1 MDKYEYLLKVDQIEK
16 LMKKKD
22 YQTAVQIAD
31 TIDWRR
37 IKNLNVLYAVSEV
50 YEKTERYEDC
60 MEILSIAYDRAPV
73 GRLVLYKMTEV
84 AIRMGNLDEA
94 ISLYQDFVK
103 VAPHDQSRFILKYQI
118 YRDHGYSLEDQIKV
132 LKEYKTHEYQEKWAY
147 ELASLYAQAGMEKE
161 CVQECD
167 ELILW
172 FSEGEY
178 VVKALELKQ
187 QYEPLTASQQ
197 MKYQQAQNP
206 SYQEE
211 VSFEEDG
218 FSTADLQAELA
229 ANVGEMLL
237 EDATIEIPEL
247 GGEEKPGEMT
257 SEIELEELV
266 LPGES
271 KQTEAVQEP
280 ELEIGLEEFT
290 LPEDKLQESE
300 EDSVIELEDFTLPG
314 MEKASPGERIHSQG
328 EDTLEEVDEPELVLE
343 DFPLVSEEVTPAL
356 EEIAFGDKEESVE
369 PEKET
374 ELVIEDF
381 TLEGEETSQS
391 ANPEPELEVSVE
403 ELSFEDEEESVEP
416 EEEPELVIEDFTL
429 EGEETSQ
436 SANPEPEPEVSVE
449 ELSFE
454 DEEESVEPEEEPELV
469 MEDFTLGGE
478 EPSQPANPEPEVSV
492 EEINFEDE
500 EESVEPEEE
509 PELVIEDFTLE
520 GEEPSQPVEP
530 ESEPEVS
537 VEEISFEDEEDSA
550 EPEEAEL
557 VIEDFTLE
565 GEEPSQPVDE
575 PEPEPEV
582 SLEEITFGDGEESIE
597 PEAEVSMEGITFEDE
612 TDSAEP
618 EDEDELVMEDFT
630 LEAEEVSQPDIISED
645 ATPENDTEPEETE
658 TIHGILA
665 KWENKIAEAEAVLE
679 AKAEQEQERKEKVKQ
694 ETVELMKL
702 ISGISE
708 EIPKDVQEILEEF
721 DKKEEPKKD
730 KKEEKTETELEAKK
744 EEEILAIEELK
755 PEPTLLK
762 REKLSGDTASMN
774 MIQELERAL
783 ATEMSQKAV
792 DAGHLTVEQVRLFD
806 YFTSVRGMSEQLS
819 TLFKGNPRSEMTTSS
834 SGNLVIT
841 GEPGNGKTTLAIDI
855 VKAFQKQNQM
865 EGSKLA
871 KITGKRLNTKDIY
884 EVFASLKGGALIIER
899 AGGISEATM
908 MALSLT
914 METDTGGLLVI
925 LEDTSQ
931 EIAKLFHKNKNFASK
946 FEYTIDIPVF
956 TNDELVAFG
965 KSYALEQEY
974 TFDEFALLALY
985 GEIGSRQTNDHLVTV
1000 AEVKEIIDAAIEH
1013 AKKGSIRH
1021 LIERVTKKSQDE
1033 YGNKLLREADF
1044 GE

>member
-1 MDKYEYLLKVDQIEK
+1 
-16 LMKKKD
+16 MKKKD
-22 YQTAVQIAD
+22 YQMAVQIAD

-37 IKNLNVLYAVSEV
+37 IKNLNVLYAVSEA
-50 YEKTERYEDC
+50 YEKAERYEDC

-73 GRLVLYKMTEV
+73 GRLVLYKMTEI

-94 ISLYQDFVK
+94 IALYQDFVK

-118 YRDHGYSLEDQIKV
+118 YRDRKYSLEDQIKV

-178 VVKALELKQ
+178 VAKALELKQ

-211 VSFEEDG
+211 ISFEEDR

-229 ANVGEMLL
+229 ANVGELLL
-237 EDATIEIPEL
+237 ENATIEIPEL
-247 GGEEKPGEMT
+247 EEEKKSKQRT
-257 SEIELEELV
+257 SKIEIEELV
-266 LPGES
+266 FPGKSPEP
-271 KQTEAVQEP
+271 EAVPEP
-280 ELEIGLEEFT
+280 VLEIGLEEFT
-290 LPEDKLQESE
+290 LPEEDTQKPEEESA
-300 EDSVIELEDFTLPG
+300 IELEDFTMPG
-314 MEKASPGERIHSQG
+314 IIHSQ
-328 EDTLEEVDEPELVLE
+328 EDEEPEIIM
-343 DFPLVSEEVTPAL
+343 EELTL
-356 EEIAFGDKEESVE
+356 GNEEEPVE
-369 PEKET
+369 PEEP
-374 ELVIEDF
+374 EVVVEEF
-381 TLEGEETSQS
+381 SLEEEEVSQS
-391 ANPEPELEVSVE
+391 EEPEPELEITME
-403 ELSFEDEEESVEP
+403 ELTLGDEEEPVEPEEAFEVVVEDFSLEEEEDSQLAEPEPELEITMEEITLGDEEEPVEPELEIIMEEITLETEEESVEP
-416 EEEPELVIEDFTL
+416 EEAPEVVVEDFLLEEEEISQPDEAEPKSEITMEEMILEDEEEAVEPEE
-429 EGEETSQ
+429 
-436 SANPEPEPEVSVE
+436 EPEVMMEDFSLEEEEISQSEEPKPELEIAME
-449 ELSFE
+449 ELTLE
-454 DEEESVEPEEEPELV
+454 TEEESVEPEEV
-469 MEDFTLGGE
+469 
-478 EPSQPANPEPEVSV
+478 PEVV
-492 EEINFEDE
+492 
-500 EESVEPEEE
+500 V
-509 PELVIEDFTLE
+509 
-520 GEEPSQPVEP
+520 
-530 ESEPEVS
+530 
-537 VEEISFEDEEDSA
+537 
-550 EPEEAEL
+550 
-557 VIEDFTLE
+557 
-565 GEEPSQPVDE
+565 
-575 PEPEPEV
+575 
-582 SLEEITFGDGEESIE
+582 
-597 PEAEVSMEGITFEDE
+597 
-612 TDSAEP
+612 
-618 EDEDELVMEDFT
+618 
-630 LEAEEVSQPDIISED
+630 EEVSQPDE
-645 ATPENDTEPEETE
+645 AEPESEITMEEMTLGDEEEPKEAE

-665 KWENKIAEAEAVLE
+665 KWEDKIAAAEAVLE

-721 DKKEEPKKD
+721 DKKEKPE
-730 KKEEKTETELEAKK
+730 KEEKEEPPQSKPEAKK

-755 PEPTLLK
+755 SEPTLLK

-783 ATEMSQKAV
+783 ATEVSQKAV
-792 DAGHLTVEQVRLFD
+792 DAGHLTIEQVRLFD
-806 YFTSVRGMSEQLS
+806 YFTAVRGMSEQLS
-819 TLFKGNPRSEMTTSS
+819 MLFKGNPRSEMTTSS
-834 SGNLVIT
+834 SGNLVVT

-855 VKAFQKQNQM
+855 VKALQKQNQM

-884 EVFASLKGGALIIER
+884 EVLASLKGGALIIER

-908 MALSLT
+908 MALSLA

-925 LEDTSQ
+925 LEDTSE

-985 GEIGSRQTNDHLVTV
+985 GEIGSRQTNDHMVTV

-1044 GE
+1044 ED

>member
-22 YQTAVQIAD
+22 YQMAVQIAD

-37 IKNLNVLYAVSEV
+37 IKNLNVLYAVSEA
-50 YEKTERYEDC
+50 YEKAERYEDC

-73 GRLVLYKMTEV
+73 GRLVLYKMTEI

-94 ISLYQDFVK
+94 IALYQDFVK

-118 YRDHGYSLEDQIKV
+118 YRDRKYSLEDQIKV

-178 VVKALELKQ
+178 VAKALELKQ

-211 VSFEEDG
+211 ISFEEDR

-229 ANVGEMLL
+229 ANVGELLL
-237 EDATIEIPEL
+237 ENATIEIPEL
-247 GGEEKPGEMT
+247 EEEKKSKQRT
-257 SEIELEELV
+257 SKIEIEELV
-266 LPGES
+266 FPGKS
-271 KQTEAVQEP
+271 PEP
-280 ELEIGLEEFT
+280 EVVPEPVLEIGLEEFT
-290 LPEDKLQESE
+290 LPEEDTQKPEEESA
-300 EDSVIELEDFTLPG
+300 IELEDFTMPG
-314 MEKASPGERIHSQG
+314 IIHSQ
-328 EDTLEEVDEPELVLE
+328 EDEEPEIIM
-343 DFPLVSEEVTPAL
+343 EELTL
-356 EEIAFGDKEESVE
+356 GNEEEPVE
-369 PEKET
+369 PEEP
-374 ELVIEDF
+374 EVVVEDF
-381 TLEGEETSQS
+381 SLEEEEVSQS
-391 ANPEPELEVSVE
+391 EEPEPELEITME
-403 ELSFEDEEESVEP
+403 ELTLGDEEEPVEPELEIIMEEITLETEEESVEP
-416 EEEPELVIEDFTL
+416 EEV
-429 EGEETSQ
+429 
-436 SANPEPEPEVSVE
+436 PEVV
-449 ELSFE
+449 
-454 DEEESVEPEEEPELV
+454 V
-469 MEDFTLGGE
+469 
-478 EPSQPANPEPEVSV
+478 
-492 EEINFEDE
+492 
-500 EESVEPEEE
+500 
-509 PELVIEDFTLE
+509 
-520 GEEPSQPVEP
+520 
-530 ESEPEVS
+530 
-537 VEEISFEDEEDSA
+537 
-550 EPEEAEL
+550 
-557 VIEDFTLE
+557 
-565 GEEPSQPVDE
+565 
-575 PEPEPEV
+575 
-582 SLEEITFGDGEESIE
+582 
-597 PEAEVSMEGITFEDE
+597 
-612 TDSAEP
+612 
-618 EDEDELVMEDFT
+618 
-630 LEAEEVSQPDIISED
+630 EEVSQPDE
-645 ATPENDTEPEETE
+645 AEPESEITMEEMTLGEEEPKEAE

-665 KWENKIAEAEAVLE
+665 KWEDKIAAAEAVLE

-721 DKKEEPKKD
+721 DKKEKPE
-730 KKEEKTETELEAKK
+730 KEEKEEPPQSKPEAKK

-755 PEPTLLK
+755 SEPTLLK

-783 ATEMSQKAV
+783 ATEVSQKAV
-792 DAGHLTVEQVRLFD
+792 DAGHLTIEQVRLFD
-806 YFTSVRGMSEQLS
+806 YFTAVRGMSEQLS
-819 TLFKGNPRSEMTTSS
+819 MLFKENPRSEMTTSS
-834 SGNLVIT
+834 SGNLVVT

-855 VKAFQKQNQM
+855 VKALQKQNQM

-884 EVFASLKGGALIIER
+884 EVLASLKGGALIIER

-908 MALSLT
+908 MALSLA

-925 LEDTSQ
+925 LEDTSE

-985 GEIGSRQTNDHLVTV
+985 GEIGSRQTNDHMVTV

-1044 GE
+1044 ED

>member
-22 YQTAVQIAD
+22 YQMAVQIAD

-37 IKNLNVLYAVSEV
+37 IKNLNVLYAVSEA
-50 YEKTERYEDC
+50 YEKAERYEDC

-73 GRLVLYKMTEV
+73 GRLVLYKMTEI

-94 ISLYQDFVK
+94 IALYQDFVK

-118 YRDHGYSLEDQIKV
+118 YRDRKYSLEDQIKV

-178 VVKALELKQ
+178 VAKALELKQ

-211 VSFEEDG
+211 ISFEEDR

-229 ANVGEMLL
+229 ANVGELLL
-237 EDATIEIPEL
+237 ENATIEIPEL
-247 GGEEKPGEMT
+247 EEKKKSKQRT
-257 SEIELEELV
+257 SKIEIEELV
-266 LPGES
+266 FPGKSPEP
-271 KQTEAVQEP
+271 EAVPEP
-280 ELEIGLEEFT
+280 VLEIGLEEFT
-290 LPEDKLQESE
+290 LPEEDTQKPEEESA
-300 EDSVIELEDFTLPG
+300 IELEDFTMPG
-314 MEKASPGERIHSQG
+314 IIHSQ
-328 EDTLEEVDEPELVLE
+328 EDEEPEIIM
-343 DFPLVSEEVTPAL
+343 EELTL
-356 EEIAFGDKEESVE
+356 GNEEEPVE
-369 PEKET
+369 PEEP
-374 ELVIEDF
+374 EVVVEDF
-381 TLEGEETSQS
+381 SLEEEEVSQS
-391 ANPEPELEVSVE
+391 EEPEPELEITME
-403 ELSFEDEEESVEP
+403 ELTLGDEEEPVEPELEIIMEELTLETEEESVEP
-416 EEEPELVIEDFTL
+416 EEAPEVVVEDFLLEEEEISQPDEAEPESEITMEEMILGDEEEAVEPEEEPEVMMEDFSL
-429 EGEETSQ
+429 EEEEISQ
-436 SANPEPEPEVSVE
+436 SEEPEPELEIAME
-449 ELSFE
+449 ELTLE
-454 DEEESVEPEEEPELV
+454 TEEESVEPEEV
-469 MEDFTLGGE
+469 
-478 EPSQPANPEPEVSV
+478 PEVV
-492 EEINFEDE
+492 
-500 EESVEPEEE
+500 V
-509 PELVIEDFTLE
+509 
-520 GEEPSQPVEP
+520 
-530 ESEPEVS
+530 
-537 VEEISFEDEEDSA
+537 
-550 EPEEAEL
+550 
-557 VIEDFTLE
+557 
-565 GEEPSQPVDE
+565 
-575 PEPEPEV
+575 
-582 SLEEITFGDGEESIE
+582 
-597 PEAEVSMEGITFEDE
+597 
-612 TDSAEP
+612 
-618 EDEDELVMEDFT
+618 
-630 LEAEEVSQPDIISED
+630 EEVSQPDE
-645 ATPENDTEPEETE
+645 AEPESEITMEEMTLGDEEEPKEAE

-665 KWENKIAEAEAVLE
+665 KWEDKIAAAEAVLE

-721 DKKEEPKKD
+721 DKKEKPE
-730 KKEEKTETELEAKK
+730 KEEKEEPPQSKPEAKK

-755 PEPTLLK
+755 SEPTLLK

-783 ATEMSQKAV
+783 ATEVSQKAV
-792 DAGHLTVEQVRLFD
+792 DAGHLTIEQVRLFD
-806 YFTSVRGMSEQLS
+806 YFTAVRGMSEQLS
-819 TLFKGNPRSEMTTSS
+819 MLFKGNPRSEMTTSS
-834 SGNLVIT
+834 SGNLVVT

-855 VKAFQKQNQM
+855 VKALQKQNQM

-884 EVFASLKGGALIIER
+884 EVLASLKGGALIIER

-908 MALSLT
+908 MALSLA

-925 LEDTSQ
+925 LEDTSE

-985 GEIGSRQTNDHLVTV
+985 GEIGSRQTNDHMVTV

-1044 GE
+1044 ED

>member
-22 YQTAVQIAD
+22 YQMAVQIAD

-37 IKNLNVLYAVSEV
+37 IKNLNVLYAVSEA
-50 YEKTERYEDC
+50 YEKAERYEDC

-73 GRLVLYKMTEV
+73 GRLVLYKMTEI

-94 ISLYQDFVK
+94 IALYQDFVK

-118 YRDHGYSLEDQIKV
+118 YRDRKYSLEDQIKV

-178 VVKALELKQ
+178 VAKALELKQ

-211 VSFEEDG
+211 ISFEEDR

-229 ANVGEMLL
+229 ANVGELLL
-237 EDATIEIPEL
+237 ENATIEIPEL
-247 GGEEKPGEMT
+247 EEEKKSKQRT
-257 SEIELEELV
+257 SKIEIEELV
-266 LPGES
+266 FPGKSPEP
-271 KQTEAVQEP
+271 EAVPEP
-280 ELEIGLEEFT
+280 VLEIGLEEFT
-290 LPEDKLQESE
+290 LPEEDTQKPEEESA
-300 EDSVIELEDFTLPG
+300 IELEDFTMPG
-314 MEKASPGERIHSQG
+314 IIHSQ
-328 EDTLEEVDEPELVLE
+328 EDEEPEIIM
-343 DFPLVSEEVTPAL
+343 EELTL
-356 EEIAFGDKEESVE
+356 GNEEEPVE
-369 PEKET
+369 PEEP
-374 ELVIEDF
+374 EVVVEEF
-381 TLEGEETSQS
+381 SLEEEEVSQS
-391 ANPEPELEVSVE
+391 EEPEPELEITME
-403 ELSFEDEEESVEP
+403 ELTLGDEEEPIEPEEALEVVVEDFSLEEEEDSQLAEPEPELEITMEEITLGDEEEPVEPELEIIMEELTLETEEESVEP
-416 EEEPELVIEDFTL
+416 EEAPEVVVEDFLLEEEEISQPDEAEPESEITMEEMILGDEEEAVEPEEEPEVMMEDFSL
-429 EGEETSQ
+429 EEEEISQ
-436 SANPEPEPEVSVE
+436 SEEPEPELEIAME
-449 ELSFE
+449 ELTLE
-454 DEEESVEPEEEPELV
+454 TEEESVEPEEV
-469 MEDFTLGGE
+469 
-478 EPSQPANPEPEVSV
+478 PEVV
-492 EEINFEDE
+492 
-500 EESVEPEEE
+500 V
-509 PELVIEDFTLE
+509 
-520 GEEPSQPVEP
+520 
-530 ESEPEVS
+530 
-537 VEEISFEDEEDSA
+537 
-550 EPEEAEL
+550 
-557 VIEDFTLE
+557 
-565 GEEPSQPVDE
+565 
-575 PEPEPEV
+575 
-582 SLEEITFGDGEESIE
+582 
-597 PEAEVSMEGITFEDE
+597 
-612 TDSAEP
+612 
-618 EDEDELVMEDFT
+618 
-630 LEAEEVSQPDIISED
+630 EEVSQPDE
-645 ATPENDTEPEETE
+645 AEPESEITMEEMTLGDEEEPKEAE

-665 KWENKIAEAEAVLE
+665 KWEDKIAAAEAVLE

-721 DKKEEPKKD
+721 DKKEKPE
-730 KKEEKTETELEAKK
+730 KEEKEEPPQSKPEAKK

-755 PEPTLLK
+755 SEPTLLK

-783 ATEMSQKAV
+783 ATEVSQKAV
-792 DAGHLTVEQVRLFD
+792 DAGHLTIEQVRLFD
-806 YFTSVRGMSEQLS
+806 YFTAVRGMSEQLS
-819 TLFKGNPRSEMTTSS
+819 MLFKGNPRSEMTTSS
-834 SGNLVIT
+834 SGNLVVT

-855 VKAFQKQNQM
+855 VKALQKQNQM

-884 EVFASLKGGALIIER
+884 EVLASLKGGALIIER

-908 MALSLT
+908 MALSLA

-925 LEDTSQ
+925 LEDTSE

-985 GEIGSRQTNDHLVTV
+985 GEIGSRQTNDHMVTV

-1044 GE
+1044 ED

>member
-22 YQTAVQIAD
+22 YQMAVQIAD

-37 IKNLNVLYAVSEV
+37 IKNLNVLYAVSEA
-50 YEKTERYEDC
+50 YEKAERYEDC

-73 GRLVLYKMTEV
+73 GRLVLYKMTEI

-94 ISLYQDFVK
+94 IALYQDFVK

-118 YRDHGYSLEDQIKV
+118 YRDRKYSLEDQIKV

-178 VVKALELKQ
+178 VAKALELKQ

-211 VSFEEDG
+211 ISFEEDR

-229 ANVGEMLL
+229 ANVGELLL
-237 EDATIEIPEL
+237 ENATIEIPEL
-247 GGEEKPGEMT
+247 EEEKKSKQRT
-257 SEIELEELV
+257 SKIEIEELV
-266 LPGES
+266 FPGKSPEP
-271 KQTEAVQEP
+271 EAVPEP
-280 ELEIGLEEFT
+280 VLEIGLEEFT
-290 LPEDKLQESE
+290 LPEEDTQKPEEESA
-300 EDSVIELEDFTLPG
+300 IELEDFTMPG
-314 MEKASPGERIHSQG
+314 IIHSQ
-328 EDTLEEVDEPELVLE
+328 EDEEPEIIM
-343 DFPLVSEEVTPAL
+343 EELTL
-356 EEIAFGDKEESVE
+356 GNEEEPVE
-369 PEKET
+369 PEEP
-374 ELVIEDF
+374 EVVVEEF
-381 TLEGEETSQS
+381 SLEEEEVSQS
-391 ANPEPELEVSVE
+391 EEPEPELEITME
-403 ELSFEDEEESVEP
+403 ELTLGDEEEPVEPEEALEVVVEDFSLEEEEDSQLAEPEPELEITMEELTLGDEEEPIEPELEIIMEELTLETEEESVEP
-416 EEEPELVIEDFTL
+416 EEAPEVVVEDFLLEKEEISQPDEAEPESEITMEEMILGDEEEAVEPEEEPEVMMEDFSL
-429 EGEETSQ
+429 EEEEISQ
-436 SANPEPEPEVSVE
+436 SEEPEPELEIAME
-449 ELSFE
+449 EITLE
-454 DEEESVEPEEEPELV
+454 TEEESVEPEEV
-469 MEDFTLGGE
+469 
-478 EPSQPANPEPEVSV
+478 PEVV
-492 EEINFEDE
+492 
-500 EESVEPEEE
+500 V
-509 PELVIEDFTLE
+509 
-520 GEEPSQPVEP
+520 
-530 ESEPEVS
+530 
-537 VEEISFEDEEDSA
+537 
-550 EPEEAEL
+550 
-557 VIEDFTLE
+557 
-565 GEEPSQPVDE
+565 
-575 PEPEPEV
+575 
-582 SLEEITFGDGEESIE
+582 
-597 PEAEVSMEGITFEDE
+597 
-612 TDSAEP
+612 
-618 EDEDELVMEDFT
+618 
-630 LEAEEVSQPDIISED
+630 EEVSQPDE
-645 ATPENDTEPEETE
+645 AEPESEITMEEMTLGDEEEPKEAE

-665 KWENKIAEAEAVLE
+665 KWEDKIAAAEAVLE

-721 DKKEEPKKD
+721 DKKEKPE
-730 KKEEKTETELEAKK
+730 KEEKEEPPQSKPEAKK

-755 PEPTLLK
+755 SEPTLLK

-783 ATEMSQKAV
+783 ATEVSQKAV
-792 DAGHLTVEQVRLFD
+792 DAGHLTIEQVRLFD
-806 YFTSVRGMSEQLS
+806 YFTAVRGMSEQLS
-819 TLFKGNPRSEMTTSS
+819 MLFKGNPRSEMTTSS
-834 SGNLVIT
+834 SGNLVVT

-855 VKAFQKQNQM
+855 VKALQKQNQM

-884 EVFASLKGGALIIER
+884 EVLASLKGGALIIER

-908 MALSLT
+908 MALSLA

-925 LEDTSQ
+925 LEDTSE

-985 GEIGSRQTNDHLVTV
+985 GEIGSRQTNDHMVTV

-1044 GE
+1044 ED

>member
-22 YQTAVQIAD
+22 YQMAVQIAD

-37 IKNLNVLYAVSEV
+37 IKNLNVLYAVSEA
-50 YEKTERYEDC
+50 YEKAERYEDC

-73 GRLVLYKMTEV
+73 GRLVLYKMTEI

-94 ISLYQDFVK
+94 IALYQDFVK

-118 YRDHGYSLEDQIKV
+118 YRDRKYSLEDQIKV

-178 VVKALELKQ
+178 VAKALELKQ

-211 VSFEEDG
+211 ISFEEDR

-229 ANVGEMLL
+229 ANVGELLL
-237 EDATIEIPEL
+237 ENATIEIPEL
-247 GGEEKPGEMT
+247 EEEKKSKQRT
-257 SEIELEELV
+257 SKIEIEELV
-266 LPGES
+266 FPGKSPEP
-271 KQTEAVQEP
+271 EAVPEP
-280 ELEIGLEEFT
+280 VLEIGLEEFT
-290 LPEDKLQESE
+290 LPEEDTQKPEEESA
-300 EDSVIELEDFTLPG
+300 IELEDFTMPG
-314 MEKASPGERIHSQG
+314 IIHSQ
-328 EDTLEEVDEPELVLE
+328 EDEEPEIIM
-343 DFPLVSEEVTPAL
+343 EELTL
-356 EEIAFGDKEESVE
+356 GNEEEPVE
-369 PEKET
+369 PEEP
-374 ELVIEDF
+374 EVVVEDF
-381 TLEGEETSQS
+381 SLEEEEVSQS
-391 ANPEPELEVSVE
+391 EEPEPELEITME
-403 ELSFEDEEESVEP
+403 ELTLGDEEEPIEPEEALEVVVEDFSLEEEEDSQLAEPEPELEITMEEITLGDEEEPVEPELEIIMEELTLETEEESVEP
-416 EEEPELVIEDFTL
+416 EEAPEVVVEDFLLEEEEISQPDEAEPESEITMEEMILGDEEEAVEPEEEPEVMMEDFSL
-429 EGEETSQ
+429 EEEEISQ
-436 SANPEPEPEVSVE
+436 SEEPEPELEIAME
-449 ELSFE
+449 ELTLE
-454 DEEESVEPEEEPELV
+454 NEEESVEPEEV
-469 MEDFTLGGE
+469 
-478 EPSQPANPEPEVSV
+478 PEVV
-492 EEINFEDE
+492 
-500 EESVEPEEE
+500 V
-509 PELVIEDFTLE
+509 
-520 GEEPSQPVEP
+520 
-530 ESEPEVS
+530 
-537 VEEISFEDEEDSA
+537 
-550 EPEEAEL
+550 
-557 VIEDFTLE
+557 
-565 GEEPSQPVDE
+565 
-575 PEPEPEV
+575 
-582 SLEEITFGDGEESIE
+582 
-597 PEAEVSMEGITFEDE
+597 
-612 TDSAEP
+612 
-618 EDEDELVMEDFT
+618 
-630 LEAEEVSQPDIISED
+630 EEVSQPDE
-645 ATPENDTEPEETE
+645 AEPESEITMEEMTLGEEEPKEAE

-665 KWENKIAEAEAVLE
+665 KWEDKIAAAEAVLE

-721 DKKEEPKKD
+721 DKKEKPE
-730 KKEEKTETELEAKK
+730 KEEKEEPPQSKPEAKK

-755 PEPTLLK
+755 SEPTLLK

-783 ATEMSQKAV
+783 ATEVSQKAV
-792 DAGHLTVEQVRLFD
+792 DAGHLTIEQVRLFD
-806 YFTSVRGMSEQLS
+806 YFTAVRGMSEQLS
-819 TLFKGNPRSEMTTSS
+819 MLFKGNPRSEMTTSS
-834 SGNLVIT
+834 SGNLVVT

-855 VKAFQKQNQM
+855 VKALQKQNQM

-884 EVFASLKGGALIIER
+884 EVLASLKGGALIIER

-908 MALSLT
+908 MALSLA

-925 LEDTSQ
+925 LEDTSE

-985 GEIGSRQTNDHLVTV
+985 GEIGSRQTNDHMVTV

-1044 GE
+1044 ED

>member
-22 YQTAVQIAD
+22 YQMAVQIAD

-37 IKNLNVLYAVSEV
+37 IKNLNVLYAVSEA
-50 YEKTERYEDC
+50 YEKAERYEDC

-73 GRLVLYKMTEV
+73 GRLVLYKMTEI

-94 ISLYQDFVK
+94 IALYQDFVK

-118 YRDHGYSLEDQIKV
+118 YRDRKYSLEDQIKV

-178 VVKALELKQ
+178 VAKALELKQ

-211 VSFEEDG
+211 ISFEEDR

-229 ANVGEMLL
+229 ANVGELLL
-237 EDATIEIPEL
+237 ENATIEIPEL
-247 GGEEKPGEMT
+247 EEEKKSKQRT
-257 SEIELEELV
+257 SKIEIEELV
-266 LPGES
+266 FPGKSPEP
-271 KQTEAVQEP
+271 EAVPEP
-280 ELEIGLEEFT
+280 VLEIGLEEFT
-290 LPEDKLQESE
+290 LPEEDTQKPEEESA
-300 EDSVIELEDFTLPG
+300 IELEDFTMPG
-314 MEKASPGERIHSQG
+314 IIHSQ
-328 EDTLEEVDEPELVLE
+328 EDEEPEIIM
-343 DFPLVSEEVTPAL
+343 EELTL
-356 EEIAFGDKEESVE
+356 GNEEEPVE
-369 PEKET
+369 PEEP
-374 ELVIEDF
+374 EVVVEDF
-381 TLEGEETSQS
+381 SLEEEEVSQS
-391 ANPEPELEVSVE
+391 EEPEPELEITME
-403 ELSFEDEEESVEP
+403 ELTLGDEEEPVEPELEIIMEELTLETEEESVEP
-416 EEEPELVIEDFTL
+416 EEAPEVVVEDFLLEEEEISQPDEAEPKSEITMEEMILGDEEEAVEPEEEPEVMMEDFSL
-429 EGEETSQ
+429 EEEEISQ
-436 SANPEPEPEVSVE
+436 SEEPEPELEIAME
-449 ELSFE
+449 ELTLE
-454 DEEESVEPEEEPELV
+454 NEEESVEPEEV
-469 MEDFTLGGE
+469 
-478 EPSQPANPEPEVSV
+478 PEVV
-492 EEINFEDE
+492 
-500 EESVEPEEE
+500 V
-509 PELVIEDFTLE
+509 
-520 GEEPSQPVEP
+520 
-530 ESEPEVS
+530 
-537 VEEISFEDEEDSA
+537 
-550 EPEEAEL
+550 
-557 VIEDFTLE
+557 
-565 GEEPSQPVDE
+565 
-575 PEPEPEV
+575 
-582 SLEEITFGDGEESIE
+582 
-597 PEAEVSMEGITFEDE
+597 
-612 TDSAEP
+612 
-618 EDEDELVMEDFT
+618 
-630 LEAEEVSQPDIISED
+630 EEVSQPDE
-645 ATPENDTEPEETE
+645 AEPESEITMEEMTLGEEEPKEAE

-665 KWENKIAEAEAVLE
+665 KWEDKIAAAEAVLE

-721 DKKEEPKKD
+721 DKKEKPE
-730 KKEEKTETELEAKK
+730 KEEKEEPPQSKPEAKK

-755 PEPTLLK
+755 SEPTLLK

-783 ATEMSQKAV
+783 ATEVSQKAV
-792 DAGHLTVEQVRLFD
+792 DAGHLTIEQVRLFD
-806 YFTSVRGMSEQLS
+806 YFTAVRGMSEQLS
-819 TLFKGNPRSEMTTSS
+819 MLFKGNPRSEMTTSS
-834 SGNLVIT
+834 SGNLVVT

-855 VKAFQKQNQM
+855 VKALQKQNQM

-884 EVFASLKGGALIIER
+884 EVLASLKGGALIIER

-908 MALSLT
+908 MALSLA

-925 LEDTSQ
+925 LEDTSE

-985 GEIGSRQTNDHLVTV
+985 GEIGSRQTNDHMVTV

-1044 GE
+1044 ED

>member
-22 YQTAVQIAD
+22 YQMAVQIAD

-37 IKNLNVLYAVSEV
+37 IKNLNVLYAVSEA
-50 YEKTERYEDC
+50 YEKAERYEDC

-73 GRLVLYKMTEV
+73 GRLVLYKMTEI

-94 ISLYQDFVK
+94 IALYQDFVK

-118 YRDHGYSLEDQIKV
+118 YRDRKYSLEDQIKV

-178 VVKALELKQ
+178 VAKALELKQ

-211 VSFEEDG
+211 ISFEEDR

-229 ANVGEMLL
+229 ANVGELLL
-237 EDATIEIPEL
+237 ENATIEIPEL
-247 GGEEKPGEMT
+247 EEEKKSKQRT
-257 SEIELEELV
+257 SKIEIEELV
-266 LPGES
+266 FPGKSPEP
-271 KQTEAVQEP
+271 EAVPEP
-280 ELEIGLEEFT
+280 VLEIGLEEFT
-290 LPEDKLQESE
+290 LPEEDTQKPEEESA
-300 EDSVIELEDFTLPG
+300 IELEDFTMPG
-314 MEKASPGERIHSQG
+314 IIHSQ
-328 EDTLEEVDEPELVLE
+328 EDEEPEIIM
-343 DFPLVSEEVTPAL
+343 EELTL
-356 EEIAFGDKEESVE
+356 GNEEEPVE
-369 PEKET
+369 PEEP
-374 ELVIEDF
+374 EVVVEEF
-381 TLEGEETSQS
+381 SLEEEEVSQS
-391 ANPEPELEVSVE
+391 EEPEPELEITMEEITLGDEEEPVEPELEIIME
-403 ELSFEDEEESVEP
+403 ELTLETEEESVEP
-416 EEEPELVIEDFTL
+416 EEAPEVVVEDFLLEEEEISQPDEAEPKSEITMEEMILGDEEEAVEPEEEPEVMMEDFSL
-429 EGEETSQ
+429 EEEEISQ
-436 SANPEPEPEVSVE
+436 SEEPEPELEIAME
-449 ELSFE
+449 ELTLE
-454 DEEESVEPEEEPELV
+454 TEEESVEPEEV
-469 MEDFTLGGE
+469 
-478 EPSQPANPEPEVSV
+478 PEVV
-492 EEINFEDE
+492 
-500 EESVEPEEE
+500 V
-509 PELVIEDFTLE
+509 
-520 GEEPSQPVEP
+520 
-530 ESEPEVS
+530 
-537 VEEISFEDEEDSA
+537 
-550 EPEEAEL
+550 
-557 VIEDFTLE
+557 
-565 GEEPSQPVDE
+565 
-575 PEPEPEV
+575 
-582 SLEEITFGDGEESIE
+582 
-597 PEAEVSMEGITFEDE
+597 
-612 TDSAEP
+612 
-618 EDEDELVMEDFT
+618 
-630 LEAEEVSQPDIISED
+630 EEVSQPDE
-645 ATPENDTEPEETE
+645 AEPESEITMEEMTLGDEEEPKEAE

-665 KWENKIAEAEAVLE
+665 KWEDKIAAAEAVLE

-721 DKKEEPKKD
+721 DKKEKPE
-730 KKEEKTETELEAKK
+730 KEEKEEPPQSKLEAKK

-755 PEPTLLK
+755 SEPTLLK

-783 ATEMSQKAV
+783 ATEVSQKAV
-792 DAGHLTVEQVRLFD
+792 DAGHLTIEQVRLFD
-806 YFTSVRGMSEQLS
+806 YFTAVRGMSEQLS
-819 TLFKGNPRSEMTTSS
+819 MLFKGNPRSEMTTSS
-834 SGNLVIT
+834 SGNLVVT

-855 VKAFQKQNQM
+855 VKALQKQNQM

-884 EVFASLKGGALIIER
+884 EVLASLKGGALIIER

-908 MALSLT
+908 MALSLA

-925 LEDTSQ
+925 LEDTSE

-985 GEIGSRQTNDHLVTV
+985 GEIGSRQTNDHMVTV

-1044 GE
+1044 ED

>member
-22 YQTAVQIAD
+22 YQMAVQIAD

-37 IKNLNVLYAVSEV
+37 IKNLNVLYAVSEA
-50 YEKTERYEDC
+50 YEKAERYEDC

-73 GRLVLYKMTEV
+73 GRLVLYKMTEI

-94 ISLYQDFVK
+94 IALYQDFVK

-118 YRDHGYSLEDQIKV
+118 YRDRKYSLEDQIKV

-178 VVKALELKQ
+178 VAKALELKQ

-211 VSFEEDG
+211 ISFEEDR

-229 ANVGEMLL
+229 ANVGELLL
-237 EDATIEIPEL
+237 ENATIEIPEL
-247 GGEEKPGEMT
+247 EEEKKSKQRT
-257 SEIELEELV
+257 SKIEIEELV
-266 LPGES
+266 FPGKSPEP
-271 KQTEAVQEP
+271 EAVPEP
-280 ELEIGLEEFT
+280 VLEIGLEEFT
-290 LPEDKLQESE
+290 LPEEDTQKPEEESA
-300 EDSVIELEDFTLPG
+300 IELEDFTMPG
-314 MEKASPGERIHSQG
+314 IIHSQ
-328 EDTLEEVDEPELVLE
+328 EDEEPEIIM
-343 DFPLVSEEVTPAL
+343 EELTL
-356 EEIAFGDKEESVE
+356 GNEEEPVE
-369 PEKET
+369 PEEP
-374 ELVIEDF
+374 EVVVEEF
-381 TLEGEETSQS
+381 SLEEEEVSQS
-391 ANPEPELEVSVE
+391 EEPEPELEITMEELTLGDEEEPVEPEEALEVVVE
-403 ELSFEDEEESVEP
+403 EFSLEEEEVSQSEEPEPELEITMEEITLGDEEEPVEPELEIIMEELTLETEEESVEP
-416 EEEPELVIEDFTL
+416 EEAPEVVVEDFLLEEEEISQPDEAEPKSEITMEEMILGDEEEAVEPEEEPEVMMEDFSL
-429 EGEETSQ
+429 EEEEISQ
-436 SANPEPEPEVSVE
+436 SEEPEPELEIAME
-449 ELSFE
+449 ELTLE
-454 DEEESVEPEEEPELV
+454 TEEESVEPEEV
-469 MEDFTLGGE
+469 
-478 EPSQPANPEPEVSV
+478 PEVV
-492 EEINFEDE
+492 
-500 EESVEPEEE
+500 V
-509 PELVIEDFTLE
+509 
-520 GEEPSQPVEP
+520 
-530 ESEPEVS
+530 
-537 VEEISFEDEEDSA
+537 
-550 EPEEAEL
+550 
-557 VIEDFTLE
+557 
-565 GEEPSQPVDE
+565 
-575 PEPEPEV
+575 
-582 SLEEITFGDGEESIE
+582 
-597 PEAEVSMEGITFEDE
+597 
-612 TDSAEP
+612 
-618 EDEDELVMEDFT
+618 
-630 LEAEEVSQPDIISED
+630 EEVSQPDE
-645 ATPENDTEPEETE
+645 AEPESEITMEEMTLGDEEEPKEAE

-665 KWENKIAEAEAVLE
+665 KWEDKIAAAEAVLE

-721 DKKEEPKKD
+721 DKKEKPE
-730 KKEEKTETELEAKK
+730 KEEKEEPPQSKLEAKK

-755 PEPTLLK
+755 SEPTLLK

-783 ATEMSQKAV
+783 ATEVSQKAV
-792 DAGHLTVEQVRLFD
+792 DAGHLTIEQVRLFD
-806 YFTSVRGMSEQLS
+806 YFTAVRGMSEQLS
-819 TLFKGNPRSEMTTSS
+819 MLFKGNPRSEMTTSS
-834 SGNLVIT
+834 SGNLVVT

-855 VKAFQKQNQM
+855 VKALQKQNQM

-884 EVFASLKGGALIIER
+884 EVLASLKGGALIIER

-908 MALSLT
+908 MALSLA

-925 LEDTSQ
+925 LEDTSE

-985 GEIGSRQTNDHLVTV
+985 GEIGSRQTNDHMVTV

-1044 GE
+1044 ED

>member
-22 YQTAVQIAD
+22 YQMAVQIAD

-37 IKNLNVLYAVSEV
+37 IKNLNVLYAVSEA
-50 YEKTERYEDC
+50 YEKAERYEDC

-73 GRLVLYKMTEV
+73 GRLVLYKMTEI

-94 ISLYQDFVK
+94 IALYQDFVK

-118 YRDHGYSLEDQIKV
+118 YRDRKYSLEDQIKV

-178 VVKALELKQ
+178 VAKALELKQ

-211 VSFEEDG
+211 ISFEEDR

-229 ANVGEMLL
+229 ANVGELLL
-237 EDATIEIPEL
+237 ENATIEIPEL
-247 GGEEKPGEMT
+247 EEEKKSKQRT
-257 SEIELEELV
+257 SKIEIEELV
-266 LPGES
+266 FPGKS
-271 KQTEAVQEP
+271 PEP
-280 ELEIGLEEFT
+280 EAEPEPVLEIGLEEFT
-290 LPEDKLQESE
+290 LPEEDTQKPEEESA
-300 EDSVIELEDFTLPG
+300 IELEDFTMPG
-314 MEKASPGERIHSQG
+314 IIHSQ
-328 EDTLEEVDEPELVLE
+328 EDEEPEIIM
-343 DFPLVSEEVTPAL
+343 EELTL
-356 EEIAFGDKEESVE
+356 GNEEEPVE
-369 PEKET
+369 PEEP
-374 ELVIEDF
+374 EVVVEEF
-381 TLEGEETSQS
+381 SLEEEEVSQS
-391 ANPEPELEVSVE
+391 EEPEPELEITME
-403 ELSFEDEEESVEP
+403 ELTLGDEEEPIEPELEIIMEELTLETEEESVEP
-416 EEEPELVIEDFTL
+416 EEAPEVVVEDFLLEEEEISQPDEAEPKSEITMEEMILGDEEEAVEPEEEPEVMMEDFSL
-429 EGEETSQ
+429 EEEEISQ
-436 SANPEPEPEVSVE
+436 SEEPEPELEIAME
-449 ELSFE
+449 ELTLE
-454 DEEESVEPEEEPELV
+454 TEEESVEPEEV
-469 MEDFTLGGE
+469 
-478 EPSQPANPEPEVSV
+478 PEVV
-492 EEINFEDE
+492 
-500 EESVEPEEE
+500 V
-509 PELVIEDFTLE
+509 
-520 GEEPSQPVEP
+520 
-530 ESEPEVS
+530 
-537 VEEISFEDEEDSA
+537 
-550 EPEEAEL
+550 
-557 VIEDFTLE
+557 
-565 GEEPSQPVDE
+565 
-575 PEPEPEV
+575 
-582 SLEEITFGDGEESIE
+582 
-597 PEAEVSMEGITFEDE
+597 
-612 TDSAEP
+612 
-618 EDEDELVMEDFT
+618 
-630 LEAEEVSQPDIISED
+630 EEVSQPDE
-645 ATPENDTEPEETE
+645 AEPESEITMEEMTLGDEEEPKEAE

-665 KWENKIAEAEAVLE
+665 KWEDKIAAAEAVLE

-721 DKKEEPKKD
+721 DKKEKPE
-730 KKEEKTETELEAKK
+730 KEEKEEPPQSKPEAKK

-755 PEPTLLK
+755 SEPTLLK

-783 ATEMSQKAV
+783 ATEVSQKAV
-792 DAGHLTVEQVRLFD
+792 DAGHLTIEQVRLFD
-806 YFTSVRGMSEQLS
+806 YFTAVRGMSEQLS
-819 TLFKGNPRSEMTTSS
+819 MLFKGNPRSEMTTSS
-834 SGNLVIT
+834 SGNLVVT

-855 VKAFQKQNQM
+855 VKALQKQNQM

-884 EVFASLKGGALIIER
+884 EVLASLKGGALIIER

-908 MALSLT
+908 MALSLA

-925 LEDTSQ
+925 LEDTSE

-985 GEIGSRQTNDHLVTV
+985 GEIGSRQTNDHMVTV

-1044 GE
+1044 ED

>member
-22 YQTAVQIAD
+22 YQMAVQIAD

-37 IKNLNVLYAVSEV
+37 IKNLNVLYAVSEA
-50 YEKTERYEDC
+50 YEKAERYEDC

-73 GRLVLYKMTEV
+73 GRLVLYKMTEI

-94 ISLYQDFVK
+94 IALYQDFVK

-118 YRDHGYSLEDQIKV
+118 YRDRKYSLEDQIKV

-178 VVKALELKQ
+178 VAKALELKQ

-211 VSFEEDG
+211 ISFEEDR

-229 ANVGEMLL
+229 ANVGELLL
-237 EDATIEIPEL
+237 ENATIEIPEL
-247 GGEEKPGEMT
+247 EEEKKSKQRT
-257 SEIELEELV
+257 SKIEIEELV
-266 LPGES
+266 FPGKSPEP
-271 KQTEAVQEP
+271 EAVPEP
-280 ELEIGLEEFT
+280 VLEIGLEEFT
-290 LPEDKLQESE
+290 LPEEDTQKPEEESA
-300 EDSVIELEDFTLPG
+300 IELEDFTMPG
-314 MEKASPGERIHSQG
+314 IIHSQ
-328 EDTLEEVDEPELVLE
+328 EDEEPEIIM
-343 DFPLVSEEVTPAL
+343 EELTL
-356 EEIAFGDKEESVE
+356 GNEEEPVE
-369 PEKET
+369 PEEP
-374 ELVIEDF
+374 EVVVEEF
-381 TLEGEETSQS
+381 SLEEEEVSQS
-391 ANPEPELEVSVE
+391 EEPEPELEITMEELTLGDEEEPVEPEEALEVVVE
-403 ELSFEDEEESVEP
+403 EFSLEEEEDSQSEEPEPELEITMEELTLGDEEEPVEPELEIIMEELTLETEEESVEP
-416 EEEPELVIEDFTL
+416 EEAPEVVVEDFLLEEEEISQPDEAEPKSEITMEEMILGDEEEAVEPEEEPEVMMEDFSL
-429 EGEETSQ
+429 EEEEISQ
-436 SANPEPEPEVSVE
+436 SEEPEPELEIAME
-449 ELSFE
+449 ELTLE
-454 DEEESVEPEEEPELV
+454 TEEESVEPEEV
-469 MEDFTLGGE
+469 
-478 EPSQPANPEPEVSV
+478 PEVV
-492 EEINFEDE
+492 
-500 EESVEPEEE
+500 V
-509 PELVIEDFTLE
+509 
-520 GEEPSQPVEP
+520 
-530 ESEPEVS
+530 
-537 VEEISFEDEEDSA
+537 
-550 EPEEAEL
+550 
-557 VIEDFTLE
+557 
-565 GEEPSQPVDE
+565 
-575 PEPEPEV
+575 
-582 SLEEITFGDGEESIE
+582 
-597 PEAEVSMEGITFEDE
+597 
-612 TDSAEP
+612 
-618 EDEDELVMEDFT
+618 
-630 LEAEEVSQPDIISED
+630 EEVSQPDE
-645 ATPENDTEPEETE
+645 AEPESEITMEEMTLGDEEEPKEAE

-665 KWENKIAEAEAVLE
+665 KWEDKIAAAEAVLE

-721 DKKEEPKKD
+721 DKKEKPE
-730 KKEEKTETELEAKK
+730 KEEKEEPPQSKPEAKK

-755 PEPTLLK
+755 SEPTLLK

-783 ATEMSQKAV
+783 ATEVSQKAV
-792 DAGHLTVEQVRLFD
+792 DAGHLTIEQVRLFD
-806 YFTSVRGMSEQLS
+806 YFTAVRGMSEQLS
-819 TLFKGNPRSEMTTSS
+819 MLFKGNPRSEMTTSS
-834 SGNLVIT
+834 SGNLVVT

-855 VKAFQKQNQM
+855 VKALQKQNQM

-884 EVFASLKGGALIIER
+884 EVLASLKGGALIIER

-908 MALSLT
+908 MALSLA

-925 LEDTSQ
+925 LEDTSE

-985 GEIGSRQTNDHLVTV
+985 GEIGSRQTNDHMVTV

-1044 GE
+1044 ED

>member
-1 MDKYEYLLKVDQIEK
+1 LDKYEYLLKVDQIEK

-22 YQTAVQIAD
+22 YQMAVQIAD

-37 IKNLNVLYAVSEV
+37 IKNLNVLYAVSEA
-50 YEKTERYEDC
+50 YEKAERYEDC

-73 GRLVLYKMTEV
+73 GRLVLYKMTEI

-94 ISLYQDFVK
+94 IALYQDFVK

-118 YRDHGYSLEDQIKV
+118 YRDRKYSLEDQIKV

-178 VVKALELKQ
+178 VAKALELKQ

-211 VSFEEDG
+211 ISFEEDR

-229 ANVGEMLL
+229 ANVGELLL
-237 EDATIEIPEL
+237 ENATIEIPEL
-247 GGEEKPGEMT
+247 EEEKKSKQRT
-257 SEIELEELV
+257 SKIEIEELV
-266 LPGES
+266 FPGKS
-271 KQTEAVQEP
+271 PEP
-280 ELEIGLEEFT
+280 EVVPEPVLEIGLEEFT
-290 LPEDKLQESE
+290 LPEEDTQKPEEESA
-300 EDSVIELEDFTLPG
+300 IELEDFTMPG
-314 MEKASPGERIHSQG
+314 IIHSQ
-328 EDTLEEVDEPELVLE
+328 EDEEPEIIM
-343 DFPLVSEEVTPAL
+343 EELTL
-356 EEIAFGDKEESVE
+356 GNEEEPVE
-369 PEKET
+369 PEEP
-374 ELVIEDF
+374 EVVVEDF
-381 TLEGEETSQS
+381 SLEEEEVSQL
-391 ANPEPELEVSVE
+391 AEPEPELEITMEEITLGDEEEPVEPELEIIME
-403 ELSFEDEEESVEP
+403 ELTLETEEESVEP
-416 EEEPELVIEDFTL
+416 EEAPEVVVEDFLLEEEEISQPDEAEPKSEITMEEMILGDEEEAVEPEEEPEVMMEDFSL
-429 EGEETSQ
+429 EEEEISQ
-436 SANPEPEPEVSVE
+436 SEEPEPELEIAME
-449 ELSFE
+449 ELTLE
-454 DEEESVEPEEEPELV
+454 TEEESVEPEEV
-469 MEDFTLGGE
+469 
-478 EPSQPANPEPEVSV
+478 PEVV
-492 EEINFEDE
+492 
-500 EESVEPEEE
+500 V
-509 PELVIEDFTLE
+509 
-520 GEEPSQPVEP
+520 
-530 ESEPEVS
+530 
-537 VEEISFEDEEDSA
+537 
-550 EPEEAEL
+550 
-557 VIEDFTLE
+557 
-565 GEEPSQPVDE
+565 
-575 PEPEPEV
+575 
-582 SLEEITFGDGEESIE
+582 
-597 PEAEVSMEGITFEDE
+597 
-612 TDSAEP
+612 
-618 EDEDELVMEDFT
+618 
-630 LEAEEVSQPDIISED
+630 EEVSQPDE
-645 ATPENDTEPEETE
+645 AEPESEITMEEMTLGDEEEPKEAE

-665 KWENKIAEAEAVLE
+665 KWEDKIAAAEAVLE

-721 DKKEEPKKD
+721 DKKEKPE
-730 KKEEKTETELEAKK
+730 KEEKEEPPQSKPEAKK

-755 PEPTLLK
+755 SEPTLLK

-783 ATEMSQKAV
+783 ATEVSQKAV
-792 DAGHLTVEQVRLFD
+792 DAGHLTIEQVRLFD
-806 YFTSVRGMSEQLS
+806 YFTAVRGMSEQLS
-819 TLFKGNPRSEMTTSS
+819 MLFKGNPRSEMTTSS
-834 SGNLVIT
+834 SGNLVVT

-855 VKAFQKQNQM
+855 VKALQKQNQM

-884 EVFASLKGGALIIER
+884 EVLASLKGGALIIER

-908 MALSLT
+908 MALSLA

-925 LEDTSQ
+925 LEDTSE

-985 GEIGSRQTNDHLVTV
+985 GEIGSRQTNDHMVTV

-1044 GE
+1044 ED

>member
-22 YQTAVQIAD
+22 YQMAVQIAD

-37 IKNLNVLYAVSEV
+37 IKNLNVLYAVSEA
-50 YEKTERYEDC
+50 YEKAERYEDC

-73 GRLVLYKMTEV
+73 GRLVLYKMTEI

-94 ISLYQDFVK
+94 IALYQDFVK

-118 YRDHGYSLEDQIKV
+118 YRDRKYSLEDQIKV

-178 VVKALELKQ
+178 VAKALELKQ

-211 VSFEEDG
+211 ISFEEDR

-229 ANVGEMLL
+229 ANVGELLL
-237 EDATIEIPEL
+237 ENATIEIPEL
-247 GGEEKPGEMT
+247 EEEKKSKQRT
-257 SEIELEELV
+257 SKIEIEELV
-266 LPGES
+266 FPGKSPEP
-271 KQTEAVQEP
+271 EAVPEP
-280 ELEIGLEEFT
+280 VLEIGLEEFT
-290 LPEDKLQESE
+290 LPEEDTQKPEEESA
-300 EDSVIELEDFTLPG
+300 IELEDFTMPG
-314 MEKASPGERIHSQG
+314 IIHSQ
-328 EDTLEEVDEPELVLE
+328 EDEEPEIIM
-343 DFPLVSEEVTPAL
+343 EELTL
-356 EEIAFGDKEESVE
+356 GNEEEPVE
-369 PEKET
+369 PEEP
-374 ELVIEDF
+374 EVVVEEF
-381 TLEGEETSQS
+381 SLEEEEVSQS
-391 ANPEPELEVSVE
+391 EEPEPELEITME
-403 ELSFEDEEESVEP
+403 ELTLGDEEEPVEPEEALEVVVEDFSLEEEEDSQLAEPEPELEITMEEITLGDEEEPVEPELEIIMEELTLETEEESVEP
-416 EEEPELVIEDFTL
+416 EEAPEVVVEDFLLEEEEISQPDEAEPESEITMEEMILGDEEEAVEPEEEPEVMMEDFSL
-429 EGEETSQ
+429 EEEEISQ
-436 SANPEPEPEVSVE
+436 SEEPEPELEIAME
-449 ELSFE
+449 EITLE
-454 DEEESVEPEEEPELV
+454 TEEESVEPEEV
-469 MEDFTLGGE
+469 
-478 EPSQPANPEPEVSV
+478 PEVV
-492 EEINFEDE
+492 
-500 EESVEPEEE
+500 V
-509 PELVIEDFTLE
+509 
-520 GEEPSQPVEP
+520 
-530 ESEPEVS
+530 
-537 VEEISFEDEEDSA
+537 
-550 EPEEAEL
+550 
-557 VIEDFTLE
+557 
-565 GEEPSQPVDE
+565 
-575 PEPEPEV
+575 
-582 SLEEITFGDGEESIE
+582 
-597 PEAEVSMEGITFEDE
+597 
-612 TDSAEP
+612 
-618 EDEDELVMEDFT
+618 
-630 LEAEEVSQPDIISED
+630 EEVSQPDE
-645 ATPENDTEPEETE
+645 AEPESEITMEEMTLGDEEEPKEAE

-665 KWENKIAEAEAVLE
+665 KWEDKIAAAEAVLE

-721 DKKEEPKKD
+721 DKKEKPE
-730 KKEEKTETELEAKK
+730 KEEKEEPPQSKPEAKK

-755 PEPTLLK
+755 SEPTLLK

-783 ATEMSQKAV
+783 ATEVSQKAV
-792 DAGHLTVEQVRLFD
+792 DAGHLTIEQVRLFD
-806 YFTSVRGMSEQLS
+806 YFTAVRGMSEQLS
-819 TLFKGNPRSEMTTSS
+819 MLFKGNPRSEMTTSS
-834 SGNLVIT
+834 SGNLVVT

-855 VKAFQKQNQM
+855 VKALQKQNQM

-884 EVFASLKGGALIIER
+884 EVLASLKGGALIIER

-908 MALSLT
+908 MALSLA

-925 LEDTSQ
+925 LEDTSE

-985 GEIGSRQTNDHLVTV
+985 GEIGSRQTNDHMVTV

-1044 GE
+1044 ED

>member
-22 YQTAVQIAD
+22 YQMAVQIAD

-37 IKNLNVLYAVSEV
+37 IKNLNVLYAVSEA
-50 YEKTERYEDC
+50 YEKAERYEDC

-73 GRLVLYKMTEV
+73 GRLVLYKMTEI

-94 ISLYQDFVK
+94 IALYQDFVK

-118 YRDHGYSLEDQIKV
+118 YRDRKYSLEDQIKV

-178 VVKALELKQ
+178 VAKALELKQ

-211 VSFEEDG
+211 ISFEEDR

-229 ANVGEMLL
+229 ANVGELLL
-237 EDATIEIPEL
+237 ENATIEIPEL
-247 GGEEKPGEMT
+247 EEEKKSKQRT
-257 SEIELEELV
+257 SKIEIEELV
-266 LPGES
+266 FPGKSPEP
-271 KQTEAVQEP
+271 EAVPEP
-280 ELEIGLEEFT
+280 VLEIGLEEFT
-290 LPEDKLQESE
+290 LPEEDTQKPEEESA
-300 EDSVIELEDFTLPG
+300 IELEDFTMPG
-314 MEKASPGERIHSQG
+314 IIHSQ
-328 EDTLEEVDEPELVLE
+328 EDEEPEIIMKELTLGN
-343 DFPLVSEEVTPAL
+343 EEEP
-356 EEIAFGDKEESVE
+356 VE
-369 PEKET
+369 PEEP
-374 ELVIEDF
+374 EVVVEEF
-381 TLEGEETSQS
+381 SLEEEEVSQS
-391 ANPEPELEVSVE
+391 EEPEPELEITME
-403 ELSFEDEEESVEP
+403 ELTLGDEEEPVEPELEIIMEELTLETEEESVEP
-416 EEEPELVIEDFTL
+416 EEAPEVVVEDFLLEEEEISQPDEAEPKSEITMEEMILGDEEEAVEPEEEPEVMMEDFSL
-429 EGEETSQ
+429 EEEEISQ
-436 SANPEPEPEVSVE
+436 SEEPEPELEIAME
-449 ELSFE
+449 ELTLE
-454 DEEESVEPEEEPELV
+454 TEEESVEPEEV
-469 MEDFTLGGE
+469 
-478 EPSQPANPEPEVSV
+478 PEVV
-492 EEINFEDE
+492 
-500 EESVEPEEE
+500 V
-509 PELVIEDFTLE
+509 
-520 GEEPSQPVEP
+520 
-530 ESEPEVS
+530 
-537 VEEISFEDEEDSA
+537 
-550 EPEEAEL
+550 
-557 VIEDFTLE
+557 
-565 GEEPSQPVDE
+565 
-575 PEPEPEV
+575 
-582 SLEEITFGDGEESIE
+582 
-597 PEAEVSMEGITFEDE
+597 
-612 TDSAEP
+612 
-618 EDEDELVMEDFT
+618 
-630 LEAEEVSQPDIISED
+630 EEVSQPDE
-645 ATPENDTEPEETE
+645 AEPESEITMEEMTLGDEEEPKEAE

-665 KWENKIAEAEAVLE
+665 KWEDKIAAAEAVLE

-721 DKKEEPKKD
+721 DKKEKPE
-730 KKEEKTETELEAKK
+730 KEEKEEPPQSKPEAKK

-755 PEPTLLK
+755 SEPTLLK

-783 ATEMSQKAV
+783 ATEVSQKAV
-792 DAGHLTVEQVRLFD
+792 DAGHLTIEQVRLFD
-806 YFTSVRGMSEQLS
+806 YFTAVRGMSEQLS
-819 TLFKGNPRSEMTTSS
+819 MLFKGNPRSEMTTSS
-834 SGNLVIT
+834 SGNLVVT

-855 VKAFQKQNQM
+855 VKALQKQNQM

-884 EVFASLKGGALIIER
+884 EVLASLKGGALIIER

-908 MALSLT
+908 MALSLA

-925 LEDTSQ
+925 LEDTSE

-985 GEIGSRQTNDHLVTV
+985 GEIGSRQTNDHMVTV

-1044 GE
+1044 ED

>member
-22 YQTAVQIAD
+22 YQMAVQIAD

-37 IKNLNVLYAVSEV
+37 IKNLNVLYAVSEA
-50 YEKTERYEDC
+50 YEKAERYEDC

-73 GRLVLYKMTEV
+73 GRLVLYKMTEI

-94 ISLYQDFVK
+94 IALYQDFVK

-118 YRDHGYSLEDQIKV
+118 YRDRKYSLEDQIKV

-178 VVKALELKQ
+178 VAKALELKQ

-211 VSFEEDG
+211 ISFEEDR

-229 ANVGEMLL
+229 ANVGELLL
-237 EDATIEIPEL
+237 ENATIEIPEL
-247 GGEEKPGEMT
+247 EEEKKSKQRT
-257 SEIELEELV
+257 SKIEIEELV
-266 LPGES
+266 FPGKS
-271 KQTEAVQEP
+271 PEP
-280 ELEIGLEEFT
+280 EAEPEPVLEIGLEEFT
-290 LPEDKLQESE
+290 LPEEDTQKPEEESA
-300 EDSVIELEDFTLPG
+300 IELEDFTMPG
-314 MEKASPGERIHSQG
+314 IIHSQ
-328 EDTLEEVDEPELVLE
+328 EDEEPEIIM
-343 DFPLVSEEVTPAL
+343 EELTL
-356 EEIAFGDKEESVE
+356 GNEEEPVE
-369 PEKET
+369 PEEP
-374 ELVIEDF
+374 EVVVEDF
-381 TLEGEETSQS
+381 SLEEEEVSQS
-391 ANPEPELEVSVE
+391 EEPEPELEITME
-403 ELSFEDEEESVEP
+403 ELTLGDEEEPVEPEEALEVVVEDFSLEEEEDSQLAEPEPELEITMEEITLGDEEEPVEPELEIIMEELTLETEEESVEP
-416 EEEPELVIEDFTL
+416 EEV
-429 EGEETSQ
+429 
-436 SANPEPEPEVSVE
+436 PEVV
-449 ELSFE
+449 
-454 DEEESVEPEEEPELV
+454 V
-469 MEDFTLGGE
+469 
-478 EPSQPANPEPEVSV
+478 
-492 EEINFEDE
+492 
-500 EESVEPEEE
+500 
-509 PELVIEDFTLE
+509 
-520 GEEPSQPVEP
+520 
-530 ESEPEVS
+530 
-537 VEEISFEDEEDSA
+537 
-550 EPEEAEL
+550 
-557 VIEDFTLE
+557 
-565 GEEPSQPVDE
+565 
-575 PEPEPEV
+575 
-582 SLEEITFGDGEESIE
+582 
-597 PEAEVSMEGITFEDE
+597 
-612 TDSAEP
+612 
-618 EDEDELVMEDFT
+618 
-630 LEAEEVSQPDIISED
+630 EEVSQPDE
-645 ATPENDTEPEETE
+645 AEPESEITMEEMTLGDEEEPKEAE

-665 KWENKIAEAEAVLE
+665 KWEDKIAAAEAVLE
-679 AKAEQEQERKEKVKQ
+679 AKAEQEQECKEKVKQ

-721 DKKEEPKKD
+721 DKKEKPE
-730 KKEEKTETELEAKK
+730 KEEKEEPPQSKPEAKK

-755 PEPTLLK
+755 SEPTLLK

-783 ATEMSQKAV
+783 ATEVSQKAV
-792 DAGHLTVEQVRLFD
+792 DAGHLTIEQVRLFD
-806 YFTSVRGMSEQLS
+806 YFTAVRGMSEQLS
-819 TLFKGNPRSEMTTSS
+819 MLFKGNPRSEMTTSS
-834 SGNLVIT
+834 SGNLVVT

-855 VKAFQKQNQM
+855 VKALQKQNQM

-884 EVFASLKGGALIIER
+884 EVLASLKGGALIIER

-908 MALSLT
+908 MALSLA

-925 LEDTSQ
+925 LEDTSE

-985 GEIGSRQTNDHLVTV
+985 GEIGSRQTNDHMVTV

-1044 GE
+1044 ED

>member
-22 YQTAVQIAD
+22 YQMAVQIAD

-37 IKNLNVLYAVSEV
+37 IKNLNVLYAVSEA
-50 YEKTERYEDC
+50 YEKAERYEDC

-73 GRLVLYKMTEV
+73 GRLVLYKMTEI

-94 ISLYQDFVK
+94 IALYQDFVK

-118 YRDHGYSLEDQIKV
+118 YRDRKYSLEDQIKV

-178 VVKALELKQ
+178 VAKALELKQ

-211 VSFEEDG
+211 ISFEEDR

-229 ANVGEMLL
+229 ANVGELLL
-237 EDATIEIPEL
+237 ENATIEIPEL
-247 GGEEKPGEMT
+247 EEEKKSKQRT
-257 SEIELEELV
+257 SKIEIEELV
-266 LPGES
+266 FPGKSPEP
-271 KQTEAVQEP
+271 EAVPEP
-280 ELEIGLEEFT
+280 VLEIGLEEFT
-290 LPEDKLQESE
+290 LPEEDTQKPEEESA
-300 EDSVIELEDFTLPG
+300 IELEDFTMPG
-314 MEKASPGERIHSQG
+314 IIHSQ
-328 EDTLEEVDEPELVLE
+328 EDEEPEIIM
-343 DFPLVSEEVTPAL
+343 EELTL
-356 EEIAFGDKEESVE
+356 GNEEEPVE
-369 PEKET
+369 PEEPEVVVEEFSLEEKE
-374 ELVIEDF
+374 V
-381 TLEGEETSQS
+381 SQS
-391 ANPEPELEVSVE
+391 EEPEPELEITMEELTLGDEEEPVEPEEALEVVVE
-403 ELSFEDEEESVEP
+403 EFSLEEEEDSQSEEPEPELEITMEELTLGDEEEPVEPELEIIMEELTLETEEESVEP
-416 EEEPELVIEDFTL
+416 EEAPEVVVEDFLLEEEEISQPDEAEPKSEITMEEMILGDEEEAVEPEEEPEVMMEDFSL
-429 EGEETSQ
+429 EEEEISQ
-436 SANPEPEPEVSVE
+436 SEEPEPELEIAME
-449 ELSFE
+449 ELTLE
-454 DEEESVEPEEEPELV
+454 TEEESVEPEEV
-469 MEDFTLGGE
+469 
-478 EPSQPANPEPEVSV
+478 PEVV
-492 EEINFEDE
+492 
-500 EESVEPEEE
+500 V
-509 PELVIEDFTLE
+509 
-520 GEEPSQPVEP
+520 
-530 ESEPEVS
+530 
-537 VEEISFEDEEDSA
+537 
-550 EPEEAEL
+550 
-557 VIEDFTLE
+557 
-565 GEEPSQPVDE
+565 
-575 PEPEPEV
+575 
-582 SLEEITFGDGEESIE
+582 
-597 PEAEVSMEGITFEDE
+597 
-612 TDSAEP
+612 
-618 EDEDELVMEDFT
+618 
-630 LEAEEVSQPDIISED
+630 EEVSQPDE
-645 ATPENDTEPEETE
+645 AEPESEITMEEMTLGEEEPKEAE

-665 KWENKIAEAEAVLE
+665 KWEDKIAAAEAVLE

-721 DKKEEPKKD
+721 DKKEKPE
-730 KKEEKTETELEAKK
+730 KEEKEEPPQSKPEAKK

-755 PEPTLLK
+755 SEPTLLK

-783 ATEMSQKAV
+783 ATEVSQKAV
-792 DAGHLTVEQVRLFD
+792 DAGHLTIEQVRLFD
-806 YFTSVRGMSEQLS
+806 YFTAVRGMSEQLS
-819 TLFKGNPRSEMTTSS
+819 MLFKGNPRSEMTTSS
-834 SGNLVIT
+834 SGNLVVT

-855 VKAFQKQNQM
+855 VKALQKQNQM

-884 EVFASLKGGALIIER
+884 EVLASLKGGALIIER

-908 MALSLT
+908 MALSLA

-925 LEDTSQ
+925 LEDTSE

-985 GEIGSRQTNDHLVTV
+985 GEIGSRQTNDHMVTV

-1044 GE
+1044 ED

>member
-22 YQTAVQIAD
+22 YQMAVQIAD

-37 IKNLNVLYAVSEV
+37 IKNLNVLYAVSEA
-50 YEKTERYEDC
+50 YGKAERYEDC

-73 GRLVLYKMTEV
+73 GRLVLYKMTEI

-94 ISLYQDFVK
+94 IALYQDFVK

-118 YRDHGYSLEDQIKV
+118 YRDRKYSLEDQIKV

-178 VVKALELKQ
+178 VAKALELKQ

-211 VSFEEDG
+211 ISFEEDR

-229 ANVGEMLL
+229 ANVGELLL
-237 EDATIEIPEL
+237 ENATIEIPEL
-247 GGEEKPGEMT
+247 EEEKKSKQRT
-257 SEIELEELV
+257 SKIEIEELV
-266 LPGES
+266 FPGKSPEP
-271 KQTEAVQEP
+271 EAVPEP
-280 ELEIGLEEFT
+280 VLEIGLEEFT
-290 LPEDKLQESE
+290 LPEEDTQKPEEESA
-300 EDSVIELEDFTLPG
+300 IELEDFTMPG
-314 MEKASPGERIHSQG
+314 IIHSQ
-328 EDTLEEVDEPELVLE
+328 EDEEPEIIM
-343 DFPLVSEEVTPAL
+343 EELTL
-356 EEIAFGDKEESVE
+356 GNEEEPVE
-369 PEKET
+369 PEEP
-374 ELVIEDF
+374 EVVVEEF
-381 TLEGEETSQS
+381 SLEEEEVSQS
-391 ANPEPELEVSVE
+391 EEPEPELEITME
-403 ELSFEDEEESVEP
+403 ELTLGDEEEPIEPELEIIMEEITLETEEESVEP
-416 EEEPELVIEDFTL
+416 EEAPEVVVEDFLLEEEEISQPDEAEPKSEITMEEMILGDEEEAVEPEEEPEVMMEDFSL
-429 EGEETSQ
+429 EEEEISQ
-436 SANPEPEPEVSVE
+436 SEEPEPELEIAME
-449 ELSFE
+449 ELTLE
-454 DEEESVEPEEEPELV
+454 TEEESVEPEEV
-469 MEDFTLGGE
+469 
-478 EPSQPANPEPEVSV
+478 PEVV
-492 EEINFEDE
+492 
-500 EESVEPEEE
+500 V
-509 PELVIEDFTLE
+509 
-520 GEEPSQPVEP
+520 
-530 ESEPEVS
+530 
-537 VEEISFEDEEDSA
+537 
-550 EPEEAEL
+550 
-557 VIEDFTLE
+557 
-565 GEEPSQPVDE
+565 
-575 PEPEPEV
+575 
-582 SLEEITFGDGEESIE
+582 
-597 PEAEVSMEGITFEDE
+597 
-612 TDSAEP
+612 
-618 EDEDELVMEDFT
+618 
-630 LEAEEVSQPDIISED
+630 EEVSQPDE
-645 ATPENDTEPEETE
+645 AEPESEITMEEMTLGDEEEPKEAE

-665 KWENKIAEAEAVLE
+665 KWEDKIAAAEAVLE

-721 DKKEEPKKD
+721 DKKEKPE
-730 KKEEKTETELEAKK
+730 KEEKEEPPQSKPEAKK

-755 PEPTLLK
+755 SEPTLLK

-783 ATEMSQKAV
+783 ATEVSQKAV
-792 DAGHLTVEQVRLFD
+792 DAGHLTIEQVRLFD
-806 YFTSVRGMSEQLS
+806 YFTAVRGMSEQLS
-819 TLFKGNPRSEMTTSS
+819 MLFKGNPRSEMTTSS
-834 SGNLVIT
+834 SGNLVVT

-855 VKAFQKQNQM
+855 VKALQKQNQM

-884 EVFASLKGGALIIER
+884 EVLASLKGGALIIER

-908 MALSLT
+908 MALSLA

-925 LEDTSQ
+925 LEDTSE

-985 GEIGSRQTNDHLVTV
+985 GEIGSRQTNDHMVTV

-1044 GE
+1044 ED

>member
-22 YQTAVQIAD
+22 YQMAVQIAD

-37 IKNLNVLYAVSEV
+37 IKNLNVLYAVSEA
-50 YEKTERYEDC
+50 YEKAERYEDC

-73 GRLVLYKMTEV
+73 GRLVLYKMTEI

-94 ISLYQDFVK
+94 IALYQDFVK

-118 YRDHGYSLEDQIKV
+118 YRDRKYSLEDQIKV

-178 VVKALELKQ
+178 VAKALELKQ

-211 VSFEEDG
+211 ISFEEDR

-229 ANVGEMLL
+229 ANVGELLL
-237 EDATIEIPEL
+237 ENATIEIPEL
-247 GGEEKPGEMT
+247 EEEKKSKQRT
-257 SEIELEELV
+257 SKIEIEELV
-266 LPGES
+266 FPGKSPEP
-271 KQTEAVQEP
+271 EAVPEP
-280 ELEIGLEEFT
+280 VLEIGLEEFT
-290 LPEDKLQESE
+290 LPEEDTQKPEEESA
-300 EDSVIELEDFTLPG
+300 IELEDFTMPG
-314 MEKASPGERIHSQG
+314 IIHSQ
-328 EDTLEEVDEPELVLE
+328 EDEEPEIIM
-343 DFPLVSEEVTPAL
+343 EELTL
-356 EEIAFGDKEESVE
+356 GNEEEPVE
-369 PEKET
+369 PEEP
-374 ELVIEDF
+374 EVVVEEF
-381 TLEGEETSQS
+381 SLEEEEVSQS
-391 ANPEPELEVSVE
+391 EEPEPELEITME
-403 ELSFEDEEESVEP
+403 ELTLGDEEEPVEPELEIIMEELTLETEEESVEP
-416 EEEPELVIEDFTL
+416 EEAPEVVVEDFLLEEEEISQPDEAEPKSEITMEEMILGDEEEAVEPEEEPEVMMEDFSL
-429 EGEETSQ
+429 EEEEISQ
-436 SANPEPEPEVSVE
+436 SEEPEPELEIAME
-449 ELSFE
+449 ELTLE
-454 DEEESVEPEEEPELV
+454 NEEESVEPEEV
-469 MEDFTLGGE
+469 
-478 EPSQPANPEPEVSV
+478 PEVV
-492 EEINFEDE
+492 
-500 EESVEPEEE
+500 V
-509 PELVIEDFTLE
+509 
-520 GEEPSQPVEP
+520 
-530 ESEPEVS
+530 
-537 VEEISFEDEEDSA
+537 
-550 EPEEAEL
+550 
-557 VIEDFTLE
+557 
-565 GEEPSQPVDE
+565 
-575 PEPEPEV
+575 
-582 SLEEITFGDGEESIE
+582 
-597 PEAEVSMEGITFEDE
+597 
-612 TDSAEP
+612 
-618 EDEDELVMEDFT
+618 
-630 LEAEEVSQPDIISED
+630 EEVSQPDE
-645 ATPENDTEPEETE
+645 AEPESEITMEEMTLGDEEEPKEAE

-665 KWENKIAEAEAVLE
+665 KWEDKIAAAEAVLE

-721 DKKEEPKKD
+721 DKKEKPE
-730 KKEEKTETELEAKK
+730 KEEKEEPPQSKPEAKK

-755 PEPTLLK
+755 SEPTLLK

-783 ATEMSQKAV
+783 ATEVSQKAV
-792 DAGHLTVEQVRLFD
+792 DAGHLTIEQVRLFD
-806 YFTSVRGMSEQLS
+806 YFTAVRGMSEQLS
-819 TLFKGNPRSEMTTSS
+819 MLFKGNSRSEMTTSS
-834 SGNLVIT
+834 SGNLVVT

-855 VKAFQKQNQM
+855 VKALQKQNQM

-884 EVFASLKGGALIIER
+884 EVLASLKGGALIIER

-908 MALSLT
+908 MALSLA

-925 LEDTSQ
+925 LEDTSE

-985 GEIGSRQTNDHLVTV
+985 GEIGSRQTNDHMVTV

-1044 GE
+1044 ED

>member
-22 YQTAVQIAD
+22 YQMAVQIAD

-37 IKNLNVLYAVSEV
+37 IKNLNVLYAVSEA
-50 YEKTERYEDC
+50 YEKAERYEDC

-73 GRLVLYKMTEV
+73 GRLVLYKMTEI

-94 ISLYQDFVK
+94 IALYQDFVK

-118 YRDHGYSLEDQIKV
+118 YRDRKYSLEDQIKV

-178 VVKALELKQ
+178 VAKALELKQ

-211 VSFEEDG
+211 ISFEEDR

-229 ANVGEMLL
+229 ANVGELLL
-237 EDATIEIPEL
+237 ENATIEIPEL
-247 GGEEKPGEMT
+247 EEEKKSKQRT
-257 SEIELEELV
+257 SKIEIEELV
-266 LPGES
+266 FPGKSPEP
-271 KQTEAVQEP
+271 EAVPEP
-280 ELEIGLEEFT
+280 VLEIGLEEFT
-290 LPEDKLQESE
+290 LPEEDTQKPEEESA
-300 EDSVIELEDFTLPG
+300 IELEDFTMPG
-314 MEKASPGERIHSQG
+314 IIHSQ
-328 EDTLEEVDEPELVLE
+328 EDEDPEIIMEELTLGNEEEP
-343 DFPLVSEEVTPAL
+343 
-356 EEIAFGDKEESVE
+356 VE
-369 PEKET
+369 PEEP
-374 ELVIEDF
+374 EVVVEDF
-381 TLEGEETSQS
+381 SLEEEEVSQS
-391 ANPEPELEVSVE
+391 EEPEPELEITMEELTLGDEEEPVEPEEALEVVVE
-403 ELSFEDEEESVEP
+403 EFSLEEEEVSQSEEPEPELEITMEELTLGDEEEPIEPELEIIMEEITLETEEESVEP
-416 EEEPELVIEDFTL
+416 EE
-429 EGEETSQ
+429 
-436 SANPEPEPEVSVE
+436 APEVV
-449 ELSFE
+449 
-454 DEEESVEPEEEPELV
+454 V
-469 MEDFTLGGE
+469 
-478 EPSQPANPEPEVSV
+478 
-492 EEINFEDE
+492 
-500 EESVEPEEE
+500 
-509 PELVIEDFTLE
+509 
-520 GEEPSQPVEP
+520 
-530 ESEPEVS
+530 
-537 VEEISFEDEEDSA
+537 
-550 EPEEAEL
+550 
-557 VIEDFTLE
+557 
-565 GEEPSQPVDE
+565 
-575 PEPEPEV
+575 
-582 SLEEITFGDGEESIE
+582 
-597 PEAEVSMEGITFEDE
+597 
-612 TDSAEP
+612 
-618 EDEDELVMEDFT
+618 
-630 LEAEEVSQPDIISED
+630 EEVSQPDE
-645 ATPENDTEPEETE
+645 AEPESDITMEEMTLGEEEPKEAE

-665 KWENKIAEAEAVLE
+665 KWEDKIAAAEAVLE

-721 DKKEEPKKD
+721 DKKEKPE
-730 KKEEKTETELEAKK
+730 KEEKEEPPQSKPEAKK

-755 PEPTLLK
+755 SEPTLLK

-783 ATEMSQKAV
+783 ATEVSQKAV
-792 DAGHLTVEQVRLFD
+792 DAGHLTIEQVRLFD
-806 YFTSVRGMSEQLS
+806 YFTAVRGMSEQLS
-819 TLFKGNPRSEMTTSS
+819 MLFKGNPRSEMTTSS
-834 SGNLVIT
+834 SGNLVVT

-855 VKAFQKQNQM
+855 VKALQKQNQM

-884 EVFASLKGGALIIER
+884 EVLASLKGGALIIER

-908 MALSLT
+908 MALSLA

-925 LEDTSQ
+925 LEDTSE

-985 GEIGSRQTNDHLVTV
+985 GEIGSRQTNDHMVTV

-1044 GE
+1044 ED

>member
-22 YQTAVQIAD
+22 YQMAVQIAD

-37 IKNLNVLYAVSEV
+37 IKNLNVLYAVSEA
-50 YEKTERYEDC
+50 YEKAERYEDC

-73 GRLVLYKMTEV
+73 GRLVLYKMTEI

-94 ISLYQDFVK
+94 IALYQDFVK

-118 YRDHGYSLEDQIKV
+118 YRDRKYSLEDQIKV

-178 VVKALELKQ
+178 VAKALELKQ

-211 VSFEEDG
+211 ISFEEDR

-229 ANVGEMLL
+229 ANVGELLL
-237 EDATIEIPEL
+237 ENATIEIPEL
-247 GGEEKPGEMT
+247 EEKKKSKQRT
-257 SEIELEELV
+257 SKIEIEELV
-266 LPGES
+266 FPGKSPEP
-271 KQTEAVQEP
+271 EAVPEP
-280 ELEIGLEEFT
+280 VLEIGLEEFT
-290 LPEDKLQESE
+290 LPEEDTQKPEEESA
-300 EDSVIELEDFTLPG
+300 IELEDFTMPG
-314 MEKASPGERIHSQG
+314 IIHSQ
-328 EDTLEEVDEPELVLE
+328 EDEEPEIIM
-343 DFPLVSEEVTPAL
+343 EELTL
-356 EEIAFGDKEESVE
+356 GNEEEPVE
-369 PEKET
+369 PEEP
-374 ELVIEDF
+374 EVVVEEF
-381 TLEGEETSQS
+381 SLEEEEVSQS
-391 ANPEPELEVSVE
+391 EEPEPELEITME
-403 ELSFEDEEESVEP
+403 ELTLGDEEEPIEPELEIIMEELTLETEEESVEP
-416 EEEPELVIEDFTL
+416 EEAPEVVVEDFLLEEEEISQPDEAEPESEITMEEMILGDEEEAVEPEEEPEVMMEDFSL
-429 EGEETSQ
+429 EEEEISQ
-436 SANPEPEPEVSVE
+436 SEEPEPELEIAME
-449 ELSFE
+449 ELTLE
-454 DEEESVEPEEEPELV
+454 TEEESVEPEEV
-469 MEDFTLGGE
+469 
-478 EPSQPANPEPEVSV
+478 PEVV
-492 EEINFEDE
+492 
-500 EESVEPEEE
+500 V
-509 PELVIEDFTLE
+509 
-520 GEEPSQPVEP
+520 
-530 ESEPEVS
+530 
-537 VEEISFEDEEDSA
+537 
-550 EPEEAEL
+550 
-557 VIEDFTLE
+557 
-565 GEEPSQPVDE
+565 
-575 PEPEPEV
+575 
-582 SLEEITFGDGEESIE
+582 
-597 PEAEVSMEGITFEDE
+597 
-612 TDSAEP
+612 
-618 EDEDELVMEDFT
+618 
-630 LEAEEVSQPDIISED
+630 EEVSQPDE
-645 ATPENDTEPEETE
+645 AEPESEITMEEMTLGDEEEPKEAE

-665 KWENKIAEAEAVLE
+665 KWEDKIAAAEAVLE

-721 DKKEEPKKD
+721 DKKEKPE
-730 KKEEKTETELEAKK
+730 KEEKEEPPQSKPEAKK

-755 PEPTLLK
+755 SEPTLLK

-783 ATEMSQKAV
+783 ATEVSQKAV
-792 DAGHLTVEQVRLFD
+792 DAGHLTIEQVRLFD
-806 YFTSVRGMSEQLS
+806 YFTAVRGMSEQLS
-819 TLFKGNPRSEMTTSS
+819 MLFKGNPRSEMTTSS
-834 SGNLVIT
+834 SGNLVVT

-855 VKAFQKQNQM
+855 VKALQKQNQM

-884 EVFASLKGGALIIER
+884 EVLASLKGGALIIER

-908 MALSLT
+908 MALSLA

-925 LEDTSQ
+925 LEDTSE

-985 GEIGSRQTNDHLVTV
+985 GEIGSRQTNDHMVTV

-1044 GE
+1044 ED

>member
-22 YQTAVQIAD
+22 YQMAVQIAD

-37 IKNLNVLYAVSEV
+37 IKNLNVLYAVSEA
-50 YEKTERYEDC
+50 YEKAERYEDC

-73 GRLVLYKMTEV
+73 GRLVLYKMTEI

-94 ISLYQDFVK
+94 IALYQDFVK

-118 YRDHGYSLEDQIKV
+118 YRDRKYSLEDQIKV

-178 VVKALELKQ
+178 VAKALELKQ

-211 VSFEEDG
+211 ISFEEDR

-229 ANVGEMLL
+229 ANVGELLL
-237 EDATIEIPEL
+237 ENATIEIPEL
-247 GGEEKPGEMT
+247 EEEKKSKQRT
-257 SEIELEELV
+257 SKIEIEELV
-266 LPGES
+266 FPGKSPEP
-271 KQTEAVQEP
+271 EAVPEP
-280 ELEIGLEEFT
+280 VLEIGLEEFT
-290 LPEDKLQESE
+290 LPEEDTQKPEEESA
-300 EDSVIELEDFTLPG
+300 IELEDFTMPG
-314 MEKASPGERIHSQG
+314 IIHSQ
-328 EDTLEEVDEPELVLE
+328 EDEDPEIIMEELTLGNEEEP
-343 DFPLVSEEVTPAL
+343 
-356 EEIAFGDKEESVE
+356 VE
-369 PEKET
+369 PEEP
-374 ELVIEDF
+374 EVVVEDF
-381 TLEGEETSQS
+381 SLEEEEVSQS
-391 ANPEPELEVSVE
+391 EEPEPELEITMEELTLGDEEEPVEPEEALEVVVE
-403 ELSFEDEEESVEP
+403 EFSLEEEEVSQSEEPEPELEITMEELTLGDEEEPIEPELEIIMEEITLETEEESVEP
-416 EEEPELVIEDFTL
+416 EEVPEVVVEDFLLEEEEISQPDEAEPKSEITMEEMILGDEEEAVEPEEEPEVMMEDFSL
-429 EGEETSQ
+429 EEEEISQ
-436 SANPEPEPEVSVE
+436 SEEPEPELEIAME
-449 ELSFE
+449 ELTLE
-454 DEEESVEPEEEPELV
+454 NEEESVEPEEV
-469 MEDFTLGGE
+469 
-478 EPSQPANPEPEVSV
+478 PEVV
-492 EEINFEDE
+492 
-500 EESVEPEEE
+500 V
-509 PELVIEDFTLE
+509 
-520 GEEPSQPVEP
+520 
-530 ESEPEVS
+530 
-537 VEEISFEDEEDSA
+537 
-550 EPEEAEL
+550 
-557 VIEDFTLE
+557 
-565 GEEPSQPVDE
+565 
-575 PEPEPEV
+575 
-582 SLEEITFGDGEESIE
+582 
-597 PEAEVSMEGITFEDE
+597 
-612 TDSAEP
+612 
-618 EDEDELVMEDFT
+618 
-630 LEAEEVSQPDIISED
+630 EEVSQPDE
-645 ATPENDTEPEETE
+645 AEPESEITMEEMTLGEEEPKEAE

-665 KWENKIAEAEAVLE
+665 KWEDKIAAAEAVLE

-721 DKKEEPKKD
+721 DKKEKPE
-730 KKEEKTETELEAKK
+730 KEEKEEPPQSKPEAKK

-755 PEPTLLK
+755 SEPTLLK

-783 ATEMSQKAV
+783 ATEVSQKAV
-792 DAGHLTVEQVRLFD
+792 DAGHLTIEQVRLFD
-806 YFTSVRGMSEQLS
+806 YFTAVRGMSEQLS
-819 TLFKGNPRSEMTTSS
+819 MLFKGNPRSEMTTSS
-834 SGNLVIT
+834 SGNLVVT

-855 VKAFQKQNQM
+855 VKALQKQNQM

-884 EVFASLKGGALIIER
+884 EVLASLKGGALIIER

-908 MALSLT
+908 MALSLA

-925 LEDTSQ
+925 LEDTSE

-985 GEIGSRQTNDHLVTV
+985 GEIGSRQTNDHMVTV

-1044 GE
+1044 ED

>member
-22 YQTAVQIAD
+22 YQMAVQIAD

-37 IKNLNVLYAVSEV
+37 IKNLNVLYAVSEA
-50 YEKTERYEDC
+50 YEKAERYEDC

-73 GRLVLYKMTEV
+73 GRLVLYKMTEI

-94 ISLYQDFVK
+94 IALYQDFVK

-118 YRDHGYSLEDQIKV
+118 YRDRKYSLEDQIKV

-178 VVKALELKQ
+178 VAKALELKQ

-211 VSFEEDG
+211 ISFEEDR

-229 ANVGEMLL
+229 ANVGELLL
-237 EDATIEIPEL
+237 ENATIEIPEL
-247 GGEEKPGEMT
+247 EEEKKSKQRT
-257 SEIELEELV
+257 SKIEIEELV
-266 LPGES
+266 FPGKS
-271 KQTEAVQEP
+271 PEP
-280 ELEIGLEEFT
+280 EAEPEPVLEIGLEEFT
-290 LPEDKLQESE
+290 LPEEDTQKPEEESA
-300 EDSVIELEDFTLPG
+300 IELEDFTMPG
-314 MEKASPGERIHSQG
+314 IIHSQ
-328 EDTLEEVDEPELVLE
+328 EDEEPEIIM
-343 DFPLVSEEVTPAL
+343 EELTL
-356 EEIAFGDKEESVE
+356 GNEEEPVE
-369 PEKET
+369 PEEP
-374 ELVIEDF
+374 EVVVEEF
-381 TLEGEETSQS
+381 SLEEEEVSQS
-391 ANPEPELEVSVE
+391 EEPEPELEITME
-403 ELSFEDEEESVEP
+403 ELTLGDEEEPVEPELEIIMEELTLETEEESVEP
-416 EEEPELVIEDFTL
+416 EEAPEVVVEDFLLEEEEISQPDEAEPKSEITMEEMILGDEEEAVEPEEEPEVMMEDFSL
-429 EGEETSQ
+429 EEEEISQ
-436 SANPEPEPEVSVE
+436 SEEPEPELEIAME
-449 ELSFE
+449 ELTLE
-454 DEEESVEPEEEPELV
+454 NEEESVEPEEV
-469 MEDFTLGGE
+469 
-478 EPSQPANPEPEVSV
+478 PEVV
-492 EEINFEDE
+492 
-500 EESVEPEEE
+500 V
-509 PELVIEDFTLE
+509 
-520 GEEPSQPVEP
+520 
-530 ESEPEVS
+530 
-537 VEEISFEDEEDSA
+537 
-550 EPEEAEL
+550 
-557 VIEDFTLE
+557 
-565 GEEPSQPVDE
+565 
-575 PEPEPEV
+575 
-582 SLEEITFGDGEESIE
+582 
-597 PEAEVSMEGITFEDE
+597 
-612 TDSAEP
+612 
-618 EDEDELVMEDFT
+618 
-630 LEAEEVSQPDIISED
+630 EEVSQPDE
-645 ATPENDTEPEETE
+645 AEPESEITMEEMTLGEEEPKEAE

-665 KWENKIAEAEAVLE
+665 KWEDKIAAAEAVLE

-721 DKKEEPKKD
+721 DKKEKPE
-730 KKEEKTETELEAKK
+730 KEEKEEPPQSKPEAKK

-755 PEPTLLK
+755 SEPTLLK

-783 ATEMSQKAV
+783 ATEVSQKAV
-792 DAGHLTVEQVRLFD
+792 DAGHLTIEQVRLFD
-806 YFTSVRGMSEQLS
+806 YFTAVRGMSEQLS
-819 TLFKGNPRSEMTTSS
+819 MLFKGNPRSEMTTSS
-834 SGNLVIT
+834 SGNLVVT

-855 VKAFQKQNQM
+855 VKALQKQNQM

-884 EVFASLKGGALIIER
+884 EVLASLKGGALIIER

-908 MALSLT
+908 MALSLA

-925 LEDTSQ
+925 LEDTSE

-985 GEIGSRQTNDHLVTV
+985 GEIGSRQTNDHMVTV

-1044 GE
+1044 ED

>member
-22 YQTAVQIAD
+22 YQMAVQIAD

-37 IKNLNVLYAVSEV
+37 IKNLNVLYAVSEA
-50 YEKTERYEDC
+50 YEKAERYEDC

-73 GRLVLYKMTEV
+73 GRLVLYKMTEI

-94 ISLYQDFVK
+94 IALYQDFVK

-118 YRDHGYSLEDQIKV
+118 YRDRKYSLEDQIKV

-178 VVKALELKQ
+178 VAKALELKQ

-211 VSFEEDG
+211 ISFEEDR

-229 ANVGEMLL
+229 ANVGELLL
-237 EDATIEIPEL
+237 ENATIEIPEL
-247 GGEEKPGEMT
+247 EEEKKSKQRT
-257 SEIELEELV
+257 SKIEIEELV
-266 LPGES
+266 FPGKSPEP
-271 KQTEAVQEP
+271 EAVPEP
-280 ELEIGLEEFT
+280 VLEIGLEEFT
-290 LPEDKLQESE
+290 LPEEDTQKPEEESA
-300 EDSVIELEDFTLPG
+300 IELEDFTMPG
-314 MEKASPGERIHSQG
+314 IIHSQ
-328 EDTLEEVDEPELVLE
+328 EDEEPEIIM
-343 DFPLVSEEVTPAL
+343 EELTL
-356 EEIAFGDKEESVE
+356 GNEEEPVE
-369 PEKET
+369 PEEP
-374 ELVIEDF
+374 EVVVEDF
-381 TLEGEETSQS
+381 SLEEEEVSQL
-391 ANPEPELEVSVE
+391 AEPEPELEITME
-403 ELSFEDEEESVEP
+403 ELTLGDEEEPVEPEEALEVVVEDFSLEEEEDSQSEEPEPELEITMEELTLGDEEEPVEPELEIIMEEITLETEEESVEP
-416 EEEPELVIEDFTL
+416 EEAPEVVVEDFLLEEEEISQPDEAEPKSEITMEEMILGDEEEAVEPEEEPEVMMEDFSL
-429 EGEETSQ
+429 EEEEISQ
-436 SANPEPEPEVSVE
+436 SEEPEPELEIAME
-449 ELSFE
+449 ELTLE
-454 DEEESVEPEEEPELV
+454 TEEESVEPEEV
-469 MEDFTLGGE
+469 
-478 EPSQPANPEPEVSV
+478 PEVV
-492 EEINFEDE
+492 
-500 EESVEPEEE
+500 V
-509 PELVIEDFTLE
+509 
-520 GEEPSQPVEP
+520 
-530 ESEPEVS
+530 
-537 VEEISFEDEEDSA
+537 
-550 EPEEAEL
+550 
-557 VIEDFTLE
+557 
-565 GEEPSQPVDE
+565 
-575 PEPEPEV
+575 
-582 SLEEITFGDGEESIE
+582 
-597 PEAEVSMEGITFEDE
+597 
-612 TDSAEP
+612 
-618 EDEDELVMEDFT
+618 
-630 LEAEEVSQPDIISED
+630 EEVSQPDE
-645 ATPENDTEPEETE
+645 AEPESEITMEEMTLGDEEEPKEAE

-665 KWENKIAEAEAVLE
+665 KWEDKIAAAEAVLE

-721 DKKEEPKKD
+721 DKKEKPE
-730 KKEEKTETELEAKK
+730 KEEKEEPPQSKPEAKK

-755 PEPTLLK
+755 SEPTLLK

-783 ATEMSQKAV
+783 ATEVSQKAV
-792 DAGHLTVEQVRLFD
+792 DAGHLTIEQVRLFD
-806 YFTSVRGMSEQLS
+806 YFTAVRGMSEQLS
-819 TLFKGNPRSEMTTSS
+819 MLFKGNPRSEMTTSS
-834 SGNLVIT
+834 SGNLVVT

-855 VKAFQKQNQM
+855 VKALQKQNQM

-884 EVFASLKGGALIIER
+884 EVLASLKGGALIIER

-908 MALSLT
+908 MALSLA

-925 LEDTSQ
+925 LEDTSE

-985 GEIGSRQTNDHLVTV
+985 GEIGSRQTNDHMVTV

-1044 GE
+1044 ED

>member
-22 YQTAVQIAD
+22 YQMAVQIAD

-37 IKNLNVLYAVSEV
+37 IKNLNVLYAVSEA
-50 YEKTERYEDC
+50 YEKAERYEDC

-73 GRLVLYKMTEV
+73 GRLVLYKMTEI

-94 ISLYQDFVK
+94 IALYQDFVK

-118 YRDHGYSLEDQIKV
+118 YRDRKYSLEDQIKV

-178 VVKALELKQ
+178 VAKALELKQ

-211 VSFEEDG
+211 ISFEEDR

-229 ANVGEMLL
+229 ANVGELLL
-237 EDATIEIPEL
+237 ENATIGIPEL
-247 GGEEKPGEMT
+247 EEEKKSKQRT
-257 SEIELEELV
+257 SKIEIEELV
-266 LPGES
+266 FPGKSPEP
-271 KQTEAVQEP
+271 EAVPEP
-280 ELEIGLEEFT
+280 VLEIGLEEFT
-290 LPEDKLQESE
+290 LPEEDTQKPEEESA
-300 EDSVIELEDFTLPG
+300 IELEDFTMPG
-314 MEKASPGERIHSQG
+314 IIHSQ
-328 EDTLEEVDEPELVLE
+328 EDEEPEIIM
-343 DFPLVSEEVTPAL
+343 EELTL
-356 EEIAFGDKEESVE
+356 GNEEEPVE
-369 PEKET
+369 PEEP
-374 ELVIEDF
+374 EVVVEDF
-381 TLEGEETSQS
+381 SLEEEEVSQS
-391 ANPEPELEVSVE
+391 EEPEPELEITMEELTLGDEEEPVEPEEALEVVVE
-403 ELSFEDEEESVEP
+403 EFSLEEEEDSQLAEPEPELEITMEEITLGDEEEPVEPELEIIMEELTLETEEESVEP
-416 EEEPELVIEDFTL
+416 EEAPEVVVEDFLLEEEEISQPDEAEPKSEITMEEMILGDEEEAVEPEEEPEVMMEDFSL
-429 EGEETSQ
+429 EEEEISQ
-436 SANPEPEPEVSVE
+436 SEEPEPELEIAME
-449 ELSFE
+449 ELTLE
-454 DEEESVEPEEEPELV
+454 TEEESVEPEEV
-469 MEDFTLGGE
+469 
-478 EPSQPANPEPEVSV
+478 PEVV
-492 EEINFEDE
+492 
-500 EESVEPEEE
+500 V
-509 PELVIEDFTLE
+509 
-520 GEEPSQPVEP
+520 
-530 ESEPEVS
+530 
-537 VEEISFEDEEDSA
+537 
-550 EPEEAEL
+550 
-557 VIEDFTLE
+557 
-565 GEEPSQPVDE
+565 
-575 PEPEPEV
+575 
-582 SLEEITFGDGEESIE
+582 
-597 PEAEVSMEGITFEDE
+597 
-612 TDSAEP
+612 
-618 EDEDELVMEDFT
+618 
-630 LEAEEVSQPDIISED
+630 EEVSQPDE
-645 ATPENDTEPEETE
+645 AEPESEITMEEMTLGDEEEPKEAE

-665 KWENKIAEAEAVLE
+665 KWEDKIAAAEAVLE

-721 DKKEEPKKD
+721 DKKEKPE
-730 KKEEKTETELEAKK
+730 KEEPPQSKPEAKK

-755 PEPTLLK
+755 SEPTLLK

-783 ATEMSQKAV
+783 ATEVSQKAV
-792 DAGHLTVEQVRLFD
+792 DAGHLTIEQVRLFD
-806 YFTSVRGMSEQLS
+806 YFTAVRGMSEQLS
-819 TLFKGNPRSEMTTSS
+819 MLFKGNPRSEMTTSS
-834 SGNLVIT
+834 SGNLVVT

-855 VKAFQKQNQM
+855 VKALQKQNQM

-884 EVFASLKGGALIIER
+884 EVLASLKGGALIIER

-908 MALSLT
+908 MALSLA

-925 LEDTSQ
+925 LEDTSE

-985 GEIGSRQTNDHLVTV
+985 GEIGSRQTNDHMVTV

-1044 GE
+1044 ED

>member
-22 YQTAVQIAD
+22 YQMAVQIAD

-37 IKNLNVLYAVSEV
+37 IKNLNVLYAVSEA
-50 YEKTERYEDC
+50 YEKAERYEDC

-73 GRLVLYKMTEV
+73 GRLVLYKMTEI

-94 ISLYQDFVK
+94 IALYQDFVK

-118 YRDHGYSLEDQIKV
+118 YRDRKYSLEDQIKV

-178 VVKALELKQ
+178 VAKALELKQ

-211 VSFEEDG
+211 ISFEEDR

-229 ANVGEMLL
+229 ANVGELLL
-237 EDATIEIPEL
+237 ENATIEIPEL
-247 GGEEKPGEMT
+247 EEEKKSKQRT
-257 SEIELEELV
+257 SKIEIEELV
-266 LPGES
+266 FPGKSPEP
-271 KQTEAVQEP
+271 EAVPEP
-280 ELEIGLEEFT
+280 VLEIGLEEFT
-290 LPEDKLQESE
+290 LPEEDTQKPEEESA
-300 EDSVIELEDFTLPG
+300 IELEDFTMPG
-314 MEKASPGERIHSQG
+314 IIHSQ
-328 EDTLEEVDEPELVLE
+328 EDEEPEIIM
-343 DFPLVSEEVTPAL
+343 EELTL
-356 EEIAFGDKEESVE
+356 GNEEEPVE
-369 PEKET
+369 PEEP
-374 ELVIEDF
+374 EVVVEEF
-381 TLEGEETSQS
+381 SLEEEEVSQS
-391 ANPEPELEVSVE
+391 EEPEPELEITMEELTLGDEEEPVEPEEALEVVVE
-403 ELSFEDEEESVEP
+403 EFSLEEEEVSQSEEPEPELEITMEELTLGDEEEPVEPELEIIMEELTLETEEESVEP
-416 EEEPELVIEDFTL
+416 EEAPEVVVEDFLLEEEEISQPDEAEPESEITMEEMILGDEEEAVEPEEEPEVMMEDFSL
-429 EGEETSQ
+429 EEEEISQ
-436 SANPEPEPEVSVE
+436 SEEPEPELEIAME
-449 ELSFE
+449 ELTLE
-454 DEEESVEPEEEPELV
+454 NEEESVEPEEV
-469 MEDFTLGGE
+469 
-478 EPSQPANPEPEVSV
+478 PEVV
-492 EEINFEDE
+492 
-500 EESVEPEEE
+500 V
-509 PELVIEDFTLE
+509 
-520 GEEPSQPVEP
+520 
-530 ESEPEVS
+530 
-537 VEEISFEDEEDSA
+537 
-550 EPEEAEL
+550 
-557 VIEDFTLE
+557 
-565 GEEPSQPVDE
+565 
-575 PEPEPEV
+575 
-582 SLEEITFGDGEESIE
+582 
-597 PEAEVSMEGITFEDE
+597 
-612 TDSAEP
+612 
-618 EDEDELVMEDFT
+618 
-630 LEAEEVSQPDIISED
+630 EEVSQPDE
-645 ATPENDTEPEETE
+645 AEPESEITMEEMTLGEEEPKEAE

-665 KWENKIAEAEAVLE
+665 KWEDKIAAAEAVLE

-721 DKKEEPKKD
+721 DKKEKPE
-730 KKEEKTETELEAKK
+730 KEEKEEPPQSKPEAKK

-755 PEPTLLK
+755 SEPTLLK

-783 ATEMSQKAV
+783 ATEVSQKAV
-792 DAGHLTVEQVRLFD
+792 DAGHLTIEQVRLFD
-806 YFTSVRGMSEQLS
+806 YFTAVRGMSEQLS
-819 TLFKGNPRSEMTTSS
+819 MLFKGNPRSEMTTSS
-834 SGNLVIT
+834 SGNLVVT

-855 VKAFQKQNQM
+855 VKALQKQNQM

-884 EVFASLKGGALIIER
+884 EVLASLKGGALIIER

-908 MALSLT
+908 MALSLA

-925 LEDTSQ
+925 LEDTSE

-985 GEIGSRQTNDHLVTV
+985 GEIGSRQTNDHMVTV

-1044 GE
+1044 ED

>member
-22 YQTAVQIAD
+22 YQMAVQIAD

-37 IKNLNVLYAVSEV
+37 IKNLNVLYAVSEA
-50 YEKTERYEDC
+50 YEKAERYEDC

-73 GRLVLYKMTEV
+73 GRLVLYKMTEI

-94 ISLYQDFVK
+94 IALYQDFVK

-118 YRDHGYSLEDQIKV
+118 YRDRKYSLEDQIKV

-178 VVKALELKQ
+178 VAKALELKQ

-211 VSFEEDG
+211 ISFEEDR

-229 ANVGEMLL
+229 ANVGELLL
-237 EDATIEIPEL
+237 ENATIEIPEL
-247 GGEEKPGEMT
+247 EEEKKSKQRT
-257 SEIELEELV
+257 SKIEIEELV
-266 LPGES
+266 FPGKS
-271 KQTEAVQEP
+271 PEP
-280 ELEIGLEEFT
+280 EVVPEPVLEIGLEEFT
-290 LPEDKLQESE
+290 LPEEDTQKPEEESA
-300 EDSVIELEDFTLPG
+300 IELEDFTMPG
-314 MEKASPGERIHSQG
+314 IIHSQ
-328 EDTLEEVDEPELVLE
+328 EDEEPEIIM
-343 DFPLVSEEVTPAL
+343 EELTL
-356 EEIAFGDKEESVE
+356 GNEEEPVE
-369 PEKET
+369 PEEP
-374 ELVIEDF
+374 EVVVEEF
-381 TLEGEETSQS
+381 SLEEEEVSQS
-391 ANPEPELEVSVE
+391 EEPEPELEITME
-403 ELSFEDEEESVEP
+403 ELTLGDEEEPIEPEEALEVVVEDFSLEEEEDSQLAEPEPELEITMEELTLGDEEEPVEPELEIIMEELTLETEEESVEP
-416 EEEPELVIEDFTL
+416 EEAPEVVVEDFLLEEEEISQPDEAEPESEITMEEMILGDEEEAVEPEEEPEVMMEDFSL
-429 EGEETSQ
+429 EEEEISQ
-436 SANPEPEPEVSVE
+436 SEEPEPELEIAME
-449 ELSFE
+449 ELTLE
-454 DEEESVEPEEEPELV
+454 NEEESVEPEEV
-469 MEDFTLGGE
+469 
-478 EPSQPANPEPEVSV
+478 PEVV
-492 EEINFEDE
+492 
-500 EESVEPEEE
+500 V
-509 PELVIEDFTLE
+509 
-520 GEEPSQPVEP
+520 
-530 ESEPEVS
+530 
-537 VEEISFEDEEDSA
+537 
-550 EPEEAEL
+550 
-557 VIEDFTLE
+557 
-565 GEEPSQPVDE
+565 
-575 PEPEPEV
+575 
-582 SLEEITFGDGEESIE
+582 
-597 PEAEVSMEGITFEDE
+597 
-612 TDSAEP
+612 
-618 EDEDELVMEDFT
+618 
-630 LEAEEVSQPDIISED
+630 EEVSQPDE
-645 ATPENDTEPEETE
+645 AEPESEITMEEMTLGEEEPKEAE

-665 KWENKIAEAEAVLE
+665 KWEDKIAAAEAVLE

-721 DKKEEPKKD
+721 DKKEKPE
-730 KKEEKTETELEAKK
+730 KEEKEEPPQSKPEAKK

-755 PEPTLLK
+755 SEPTLLK

-783 ATEMSQKAV
+783 ATEVSQKAV
-792 DAGHLTVEQVRLFD
+792 DAGHLTIEQVRLFD
-806 YFTSVRGMSEQLS
+806 YFTAVRGMSEQLS
-819 TLFKGNPRSEMTTSS
+819 MLFKGNPRSEMTTSS
-834 SGNLVIT
+834 SGNLVVT

-855 VKAFQKQNQM
+855 VKALQKQNQM

-884 EVFASLKGGALIIER
+884 EVLASLKGGALIIER

-908 MALSLT
+908 MALSLA

-925 LEDTSQ
+925 LEDTSE

-985 GEIGSRQTNDHLVTV
+985 GEIGSRQTNDHMVTV

-1044 GE
+1044 ED

>member
-22 YQTAVQIAD
+22 YQMAVQIAD

-37 IKNLNVLYAVSEV
+37 IKNLNVLYAVSEA
-50 YEKTERYEDC
+50 YEKAERYEDC

-73 GRLVLYKMTEV
+73 GRLVLYKMTEI

-94 ISLYQDFVK
+94 IALYQDFVK

-118 YRDHGYSLEDQIKV
+118 YRDRKYSLEDQIKV

-178 VVKALELKQ
+178 VAKALELKQ

-211 VSFEEDG
+211 ISFEENR

-229 ANVGEMLL
+229 ANVGELL
-237 EDATIEIPEL
+237 RENATIEIPEL
-247 GGEEKPGEMT
+247 EEEKKSKQRT
-257 SEIELEELV
+257 SKIEIEELV
-266 LPGES
+266 FPGKSPEP
-271 KQTEAVQEP
+271 EAVPEP
-280 ELEIGLEEFT
+280 VLEIGLEEFT
-290 LPEDKLQESE
+290 LPEEDTQKPEEESA
-300 EDSVIELEDFTLPG
+300 IELEDFTMPG
-314 MEKASPGERIHSQG
+314 IIHSQ
-328 EDTLEEVDEPELVLE
+328 EDEEPEIIMKELTLGN
-343 DFPLVSEEVTPAL
+343 EEEP
-356 EEIAFGDKEESVE
+356 VE
-369 PEKET
+369 PEEP
-374 ELVIEDF
+374 EVVVEEF
-381 TLEGEETSQS
+381 SLEEEEVSQS
-391 ANPEPELEVSVE
+391 EEPEPELEITMEELTLGDEEEPIEPEEALEVVVE
-403 ELSFEDEEESVEP
+403 EFSLEEEEVSQSEEPEPELEITMEELTLGDEEEPVEPELEIIMEELTLETEEESVEP
-416 EEEPELVIEDFTL
+416 EEAPEVVVEDFLLEEEEISQPDEAEPKSEITMEEMILGDEEEAVEPEEEPEVMMEDFSL
-429 EGEETSQ
+429 EEEEISQ
-436 SANPEPEPEVSVE
+436 SEEPEPELEIAME
-449 ELSFE
+449 ELTLE
-454 DEEESVEPEEEPELV
+454 TEEESVEPEE
-469 MEDFTLGGE
+469 
-478 EPSQPANPEPEVSV
+478 APEVV
-492 EEINFEDE
+492 
-500 EESVEPEEE
+500 V
-509 PELVIEDFTLE
+509 
-520 GEEPSQPVEP
+520 
-530 ESEPEVS
+530 
-537 VEEISFEDEEDSA
+537 
-550 EPEEAEL
+550 
-557 VIEDFTLE
+557 
-565 GEEPSQPVDE
+565 
-575 PEPEPEV
+575 
-582 SLEEITFGDGEESIE
+582 
-597 PEAEVSMEGITFEDE
+597 
-612 TDSAEP
+612 
-618 EDEDELVMEDFT
+618 
-630 LEAEEVSQPDIISED
+630 EEVSQPDE
-645 ATPENDTEPEETE
+645 AEPESEITMEEMTLGDEEEPKEAE

-665 KWENKIAEAEAVLE
+665 KWEDKIAAAEAVLE

-721 DKKEEPKKD
+721 DKKEKPE
-730 KKEEKTETELEAKK
+730 KEEKEEPPQSKPEAKK

-755 PEPTLLK
+755 SEPTLLK

-783 ATEMSQKAV
+783 ATEVSQKAV
-792 DAGHLTVEQVRLFD
+792 DAGHLTIEQVRLFD
-806 YFTSVRGMSEQLS
+806 YFTAVRGMSEQLS
-819 TLFKGNPRSEMTTSS
+819 MLFKGNPRSEMTTSS
-834 SGNLVIT
+834 SGNLVVT

-855 VKAFQKQNQM
+855 VKALQKQNQM

-884 EVFASLKGGALIIER
+884 EVLASLKGGALIIER

-908 MALSLT
+908 MALSLA

-925 LEDTSQ
+925 LEDTSE

-985 GEIGSRQTNDHLVTV
+985 GEIGSRQTNDHMVTV

-1044 GE
+1044 ED

>member
-22 YQTAVQIAD
+22 YQMAVQIAD

-37 IKNLNVLYAVSEV
+37 IKNLNVLYAVSEA
-50 YEKTERYEDC
+50 YEKAERYEDC

-73 GRLVLYKMTEV
+73 GRLVLYKMTEI

-94 ISLYQDFVK
+94 IALYQDFVK

-118 YRDHGYSLEDQIKV
+118 YRDRKYSLEDQIKV

-178 VVKALELKQ
+178 VAKALELKQ

-211 VSFEEDG
+211 ISFEEDR

-229 ANVGEMLL
+229 ANVGELLL
-237 EDATIEIPEL
+237 ENATIEIPEL
-247 GGEEKPGEMT
+247 EEEKKSKQRT
-257 SEIELEELV
+257 SKIEIEELV
-266 LPGES
+266 FPGKSPEP
-271 KQTEAVQEP
+271 EAVPEP
-280 ELEIGLEEFT
+280 VLEIGLEEFT
-290 LPEDKLQESE
+290 LPEEDTQKPEEESA
-300 EDSVIELEDFTLPG
+300 IELEDFTMPG
-314 MEKASPGERIHSQG
+314 IIHSQ
-328 EDTLEEVDEPELVLE
+328 EDEEPEIIM
-343 DFPLVSEEVTPAL
+343 EELTL
-356 EEIAFGDKEESVE
+356 GNEEEPVE
-369 PEKET
+369 PEEP
-374 ELVIEDF
+374 EVVVEEF
-381 TLEGEETSQS
+381 SLEEEEVSQS
-391 ANPEPELEVSVE
+391 EEPEPELEITME
-403 ELSFEDEEESVEP
+403 ELTLGDEEEPIEPELEIIMEELTLETEEESVEP
-416 EEEPELVIEDFTL
+416 EEAPEVVVEDFLLEEEEISQPDEAEPKSEITMEEMILGDEEEAVEPEEEPEVMMEDFSL
-429 EGEETSQ
+429 EEEEISQ
-436 SANPEPEPEVSVE
+436 SEEPEPELEIAME
-449 ELSFE
+449 EITLE
-454 DEEESVEPEEEPELV
+454 TEEESVEPEEV
-469 MEDFTLGGE
+469 
-478 EPSQPANPEPEVSV
+478 PEVV
-492 EEINFEDE
+492 
-500 EESVEPEEE
+500 V
-509 PELVIEDFTLE
+509 
-520 GEEPSQPVEP
+520 
-530 ESEPEVS
+530 
-537 VEEISFEDEEDSA
+537 
-550 EPEEAEL
+550 
-557 VIEDFTLE
+557 
-565 GEEPSQPVDE
+565 
-575 PEPEPEV
+575 
-582 SLEEITFGDGEESIE
+582 
-597 PEAEVSMEGITFEDE
+597 
-612 TDSAEP
+612 
-618 EDEDELVMEDFT
+618 
-630 LEAEEVSQPDIISED
+630 EEVSQPDE
-645 ATPENDTEPEETE
+645 AEPESEITMEEMTLGDEEEPKEAE

-665 KWENKIAEAEAVLE
+665 KWEDKIAAAEAVLE

-721 DKKEEPKKD
+721 DKKEKPE
-730 KKEEKTETELEAKK
+730 KEEKEEPPQSKPEAKK

-755 PEPTLLK
+755 SEPTLLK

-783 ATEMSQKAV
+783 ATEVSQKAV
-792 DAGHLTVEQVRLFD
+792 DAGHLTIEQVRLFD
-806 YFTSVRGMSEQLS
+806 YFTAVRGMSEQLS
-819 TLFKGNPRSEMTTSS
+819 MLFKGNPRSEMTTSS
-834 SGNLVIT
+834 SGNLVVT

-855 VKAFQKQNQM
+855 VKALQKQNQM

-884 EVFASLKGGALIIER
+884 EVLASLKGGALIIER

-908 MALSLT
+908 MALSLA

-925 LEDTSQ
+925 LEDTSE

-985 GEIGSRQTNDHLVTV
+985 GEIGSRQTNDHMVTV

-1044 GE
+1044 ED

>member
-22 YQTAVQIAD
+22 YQMAVQIAD

-37 IKNLNVLYAVSEV
+37 IKNLNVLYAVSEA
-50 YEKTERYEDC
+50 YEKAERYEDC

-73 GRLVLYKMTEV
+73 GRLVLYKMTEI

-94 ISLYQDFVK
+94 IALYQDFVK

-118 YRDHGYSLEDQIKV
+118 YRDRKYSLEDQIKV

-178 VVKALELKQ
+178 VAKALELKQ

-211 VSFEEDG
+211 ISFEEDR

-229 ANVGEMLL
+229 ANVGELLL
-237 EDATIEIPEL
+237 ENATIEIPEL
-247 GGEEKPGEMT
+247 EEEKKSKQRT
-257 SEIELEELV
+257 SKIEIEELV
-266 LPGES
+266 FPGKSPEP
-271 KQTEAVQEP
+271 EAVPEP
-280 ELEIGLEEFT
+280 VLEIGLEEFT
-290 LPEDKLQESE
+290 LPEEDTQKPEEESA
-300 EDSVIELEDFTLPG
+300 IELEDFTMPG
-314 MEKASPGERIHSQG
+314 IIHSQ
-328 EDTLEEVDEPELVLE
+328 EDEEPEIIM
-343 DFPLVSEEVTPAL
+343 EELTL
-356 EEIAFGDKEESVE
+356 GNEEEPVE
-369 PEKET
+369 PEEPEVVVEEFSLEEKE
-374 ELVIEDF
+374 V
-381 TLEGEETSQS
+381 SQS
-391 ANPEPELEVSVE
+391 EEPEPELEITME
-403 ELSFEDEEESVEP
+403 ELTLGDEEEPVEPELEIIMEELTLETEEESVEP
-416 EEEPELVIEDFTL
+416 EEAPEVVVEDFLLEEEEISQPDEAEPKSEITMEEMILGDEEEAVEPEEEPEVMMEDFSL
-429 EGEETSQ
+429 EEEEISQ
-436 SANPEPEPEVSVE
+436 SEEPEPELEIAME
-449 ELSFE
+449 ELTLE
-454 DEEESVEPEEEPELV
+454 TEEESVEPEEV
-469 MEDFTLGGE
+469 
-478 EPSQPANPEPEVSV
+478 PEVV
-492 EEINFEDE
+492 
-500 EESVEPEEE
+500 V
-509 PELVIEDFTLE
+509 
-520 GEEPSQPVEP
+520 
-530 ESEPEVS
+530 
-537 VEEISFEDEEDSA
+537 
-550 EPEEAEL
+550 
-557 VIEDFTLE
+557 
-565 GEEPSQPVDE
+565 
-575 PEPEPEV
+575 
-582 SLEEITFGDGEESIE
+582 
-597 PEAEVSMEGITFEDE
+597 
-612 TDSAEP
+612 
-618 EDEDELVMEDFT
+618 
-630 LEAEEVSQPDIISED
+630 EEVSQPDE
-645 ATPENDTEPEETE
+645 AEPESEITMEEMTLGEEEPKEAE

-665 KWENKIAEAEAVLE
+665 KWEDKIAAAEAVLE

-721 DKKEEPKKD
+721 DKKEKPE
-730 KKEEKTETELEAKK
+730 KEEKEEPPQSKPEAKK

-755 PEPTLLK
+755 SEPTLLK

-783 ATEMSQKAV
+783 ATEVSQKAV
-792 DAGHLTVEQVRLFD
+792 DAGHLTIEQVRLFD
-806 YFTSVRGMSEQLS
+806 YFTAVRGMSEQLS
-819 TLFKGNPRSEMTTSS
+819 MLFKGNPRSEMTTSS
-834 SGNLVIT
+834 SGNLVVT

-855 VKAFQKQNQM
+855 VKALQKQNQM

-884 EVFASLKGGALIIER
+884 EVLASLKGGALIIER

-908 MALSLT
+908 MALSLA

-925 LEDTSQ
+925 LEDTSE

-985 GEIGSRQTNDHLVTV
+985 GEIGSRQTNDHMVTV

-1044 GE
+1044 ED

>member
-22 YQTAVQIAD
+22 YQMAVQIAD

-37 IKNLNVLYAVSEV
+37 IKNLNVLYAVSEA
-50 YEKTERYEDC
+50 YEKAERYEDC

-73 GRLVLYKMTEV
+73 GRLVLYKMTEI

-94 ISLYQDFVK
+94 IALYQDFVK

-118 YRDHGYSLEDQIKV
+118 YRDRKYSLEDQIKV

-178 VVKALELKQ
+178 VAKALELKQ

-211 VSFEEDG
+211 ISFEEDR

-229 ANVGEMLL
+229 ANVGELLL
-237 EDATIEIPEL
+237 ENATIEIPEL
-247 GGEEKPGEMT
+247 EEEKKSKQRT
-257 SEIELEELV
+257 SKIEIEELV
-266 LPGES
+266 FPGKSPEP
-271 KQTEAVQEP
+271 EAVPEP
-280 ELEIGLEEFT
+280 VLEIGLEEFT
-290 LPEDKLQESE
+290 LPEEDTQKPEEESA
-300 EDSVIELEDFTLPG
+300 IELEDFTMPG
-314 MEKASPGERIHSQG
+314 IIHSQ
-328 EDTLEEVDEPELVLE
+328 EDEEPEIIM
-343 DFPLVSEEVTPAL
+343 EELTL
-356 EEIAFGDKEESVE
+356 GNEEEPVE
-369 PEKET
+369 PEEP
-374 ELVIEDF
+374 EVVVEEF
-381 TLEGEETSQS
+381 SLEEEEVSQS
-391 ANPEPELEVSVE
+391 EEPEPELEITIE
-403 ELSFEDEEESVEP
+403 ELTLGDEEEPVEPEEALEVVVEDFSLEEEEDSQLAEPEPELEITMEEITLGDEEEPVEPELEIIMEELTLETEEESVEP
-416 EEEPELVIEDFTL
+416 EEAPEVVVEDFLLEEEEISQPDEAEPESEITMEEMILGDEEEAVEPEEEPEVMMEDFSL
-429 EGEETSQ
+429 EEEEISQ
-436 SANPEPEPEVSVE
+436 SEEPEPELEIAME
-449 ELSFE
+449 ELTLE
-454 DEEESVEPEEEPELV
+454 TEEESVEPEEV
-469 MEDFTLGGE
+469 
-478 EPSQPANPEPEVSV
+478 PEVV
-492 EEINFEDE
+492 
-500 EESVEPEEE
+500 V
-509 PELVIEDFTLE
+509 
-520 GEEPSQPVEP
+520 
-530 ESEPEVS
+530 
-537 VEEISFEDEEDSA
+537 
-550 EPEEAEL
+550 
-557 VIEDFTLE
+557 
-565 GEEPSQPVDE
+565 
-575 PEPEPEV
+575 
-582 SLEEITFGDGEESIE
+582 
-597 PEAEVSMEGITFEDE
+597 
-612 TDSAEP
+612 
-618 EDEDELVMEDFT
+618 
-630 LEAEEVSQPDIISED
+630 EEVSQPDE
-645 ATPENDTEPEETE
+645 AEPESEITMEEMTLGEEEPKEAE

-665 KWENKIAEAEAVLE
+665 KWEDKIAAAEAVLE

-721 DKKEEPKKD
+721 DKKEKPE
-730 KKEEKTETELEAKK
+730 KEEKEEPPQSKPEAKK

-755 PEPTLLK
+755 SEPTLLK

-783 ATEMSQKAV
+783 ATEVSQKAV
-792 DAGHLTVEQVRLFD
+792 DAGHLTIEQVRLFD
-806 YFTSVRGMSEQLS
+806 YFTAVRGMSEQLS
-819 TLFKGNPRSEMTTSS
+819 MLFKGNPRSEMTTSS
-834 SGNLVIT
+834 SGNLVVT

-855 VKAFQKQNQM
+855 VKALQKQNQM

-884 EVFASLKGGALIIER
+884 EVLASLKGGALIIER

-908 MALSLT
+908 MALSLA

-925 LEDTSQ
+925 LEDTSE

-985 GEIGSRQTNDHLVTV
+985 GEIGSRQTNDHMVTV

-1044 GE
+1044 ED